1 MDEQLKVRIVVDKS
15 DFNKGITDVKKELK
29 STANSTKQG
38 VSGVSQEVK
47 SVAGSI
53 KQSIASAIG
62 VAIPTIGRIRNEIK
76 SLKKEL
82 KAPLKGS
89 YEGFARE
96 AERTYS
102 KMYKKYKSQGFDDE
116 TAKHKAG
123 WSPEFDEVMGRW
135 NAFNESMEEFERRTS
150 KAHRQ
155 LAEVRKTGYDI
166 VTLPF
171 QGMKRGLSSIF
182 STLGNGLKQTAQFKA
197 LALLFRKIKNSDFG
211 EAVGKWAGSIKTAIK
226 ESIGAIG
233 AWIKAIIAF
242 AGVITGVVF
251 SVSKLGDS
259 IDKGSQKMNMSAEQY
274 QKWSYAMELSGS
286 SIEELREGYNQMSG
300 QISQAVNGTEESQKA
315 FQRLGVN
322 LKDAQ
327 GNLRSTGDI
336 FEDVV
341 VSLQSMDN
349 ATERTAL
356 AYKLFGE
363 STSKLNP
370 LLNNNANFLK
380 DVVRTQDALGS
391 QMSGSL
397 VSASAKFQD
406 AITTMKQGWQ
416 GFKNVLG
423 ETFMPVIQKV
433 VVWVTVAIA
442 KISALLRVLFG
453 IKKDKSSETMN
464 KATNS
469 VSSYTGAVNK
479 ATDAVKKLKKQT
491 MGFDEMN
498 ILQGQDTASGSGS
511 GAVDAGYGI
520 DVGGGGSVGTLLPED
535 ALADI
540 ESFEKKMDQIGGKI
554 AGWVTALGILGGA
567 ILFII
572 GGISLNIP
580 MILAG
585 ATLCGIGIAVG
596 NGSGVLDGISPII
609 KAIVMALGT
618 FATVLLVVKEAII
631 AVKGAQA
638 ALNIVMNANPIG
650 LVIAAVAAL
659 VAAFIYLWNNCE
671 EFRQFFINLWEQLK
685 EVVKAVADWFVQA
698 WTDIK
703 NFFVNLWNSIKD
715 GAVNVWNGIK
725 NVFSVVGNWFYNSVI
740 SPVANFFSGMWNK
753 LKSGAKNAWDGIKS
767 VFSTVA
773 NFFGDVFSKAWKK
786 VKDIFSTGGKIFDGI
801 KDGIVKAFKTI
812 VNAIISGIN
821 KVVAIPFNGIN
832 WALNKIKSV
841 SILGLKPFDWISTI
855 SVPQIP
861 KLAKGGI
868 TNGATLAE
876 IGEAGREMVLP
887 LEANTQ
893 WMDLL
898 AEKINQRQG
907 RSIPTKL
914 ILQVNGRT
922 FGETAIENINEIT
935 KQTGTLP
942 LVFA

>member
-1 MDEQLKVRIVVDKS
+1 MDEQLKVKIVVDKS

-29 STANSTKQG
+29 STADSTKQG

-62 VAIPTIGRIRNEIK
+62 VALPTIGLIRKEVKGLSKEVKEIFK
-76 SLKKEL
+76 SGTY
-82 KAPLKGS
+82 KGF
-89 YEGFARE
+89 ERE
-96 AERTYS
+96 FIQTFD
-102 KMYKKYKSQGFDDE
+102 KVYKKFRDKGFSDMEARDRASSTPEVEKALEQWEAYNTKMEAVKKGMTEAQSALFDYRDDMNDFF
-116 TAKHKAG
+116 KRMGNIGPIKAIK
-123 WSPEFDEVMGRW
+123 
-135 NAFNESMEEFERRTS
+135 NAF
-150 KAHRQ
+150 
-155 LAEVRKTGYDI
+155 
-166 VTLPF
+166 
-171 QGMKRGLSSIF
+171 SS
-182 STLGNGLKQTAQFKA
+182 LGKGLKETAQFKA
-197 LALLFRKIKNSDFG
+197 LANVFQKIKNSRFG
-211 EAVGKWAGSIKTAIK
+211 EWVRHLGTAIK

-274 QKWSYAMELSGS
+274 QKWAYAMELSGS

-300 QISQAVNGTEESQKA
+300 QISQAVNGTKESQKA

-322 LKDAQ
+322 LKDTK

-341 VSLQSMDN
+341 VSLQNMDN

-363 STSKLNP
+363 SVSKLNP
-370 LLNNNANFLK
+370 LLNNNANFLRE
-380 DVVRTQDALGS
+380 VVRTQNALGS
-391 QMSGSL
+391 QMSDNL
-397 VSASAKFQD
+397 VAESAKFQD
-406 AITTMKQGWQ
+406 AITTLGQAWQ
-416 GFKNVLG
+416 GFTNVLG
-423 ETFMPVIQKV
+423 ETFIPIIQKI
-433 VVWVTVAIA
+433 VVWITVAIA
-442 KISALLRVLFG
+442 KITILLRVLFG

-469 VSSYTGAVNK
+469 VSSYAGAVSK
-479 ATDAVKKLKKQT
+479 ATDAVKEFKKQT

-498 ILQGQDTASGSGS
+498 IIQPTDMATGAGA
-511 GAVDAGYGI
+511 GAVDAGYNI
-520 DVGGGGSVGTLLPED
+520 NMGGSEGSLGSLLPED

-540 ESFEKKMDQIGGKI
+540 EAFEKKMDDIGSKV
-554 AGWVTALGILGGA
+554 AGWVTALAILGGG
-567 ILFII
+567 ILFIV
-572 GGISLNIP
+572 GALSLNIP
-580 MILAG
+580 LFLAG
-585 ATLCGIGIAVG
+585 ATLAGIGV
-596 NGSGVLDGISPII
+596 
-609 KAIVMALGT
+609 AIGDASGT
-618 FATVLLVVKEAII
+618 FSAWGEWLNGIGESISNWFSNTISAIGDFFSNI
-631 AVKGAQA
+631 WNDIKDGAKSAVDAIKGFFSDIGDWFYT
-638 ALNIVMNANPIG
+638 NVIEPIG
-650 LVIAAVAAL
+650 NFFSDLWQDIKDIA
-659 VAAFIYLWNNCE
+659 NS
-671 EFRQFFINLWEQLK
+671 
-685 EVVKAVADWFVQA
+685 VADWFVQA

-703 NFFVNLWNSIKD
+703 NFFVDTWNSIKEKASNTWD
-715 GAVNVWNGIK
+715 GIK
-725 NVFSVVGNWFYNSVI
+725 NVFSTVGNWFHDKVI
-740 SPVANFFSGMWNK
+740 SPVGDFFSGMWGK
-753 LKSGAKNAWDGIKS
+753 LKKGAKDAWAGIKD

-773 NFFGDVFSKAWKK
+773 NFFGDIFSKAWKK

-801 KDGIVKAFKTI
+801 KDGIVDAFKTI
-812 VNAIISGIN
+812 VNAIITGIN
-821 KVVAIPFNGIN
+821 KVVALPFKGIN
-832 WALNKIKSV
+832 WALNKIKNIE
-841 SILGLKPFDWISTI
+841 ILGLKPFDWIDTI

>member
-1 MDEQLKVRIVVDKS
+1 MDEQLKVKIVVDKS

-29 STANSTKQG
+29 STADSTKQG

-62 VAIPTIGRIRNEIK
+62 VALPTIGLIRKEVKGLSKEVKEIFK
-76 SLKKEL
+76 SGTY
-82 KAPLKGS
+82 KGF
-89 YEGFARE
+89 ERE
-96 AERTYS
+96 FIQTFD
-102 KMYKKYKSQGFDDE
+102 KVYKKFRDKGFSDMEARDRASSTPEVEKALEQWEAYNTKMEAVKKGMTEAQSALFDYRDDMNDFF
-116 TAKHKAG
+116 KRMGNIGPIKAIK
-123 WSPEFDEVMGRW
+123 
-135 NAFNESMEEFERRTS
+135 NAF
-150 KAHRQ
+150 
-155 LAEVRKTGYDI
+155 
-166 VTLPF
+166 
-171 QGMKRGLSSIF
+171 SS
-182 STLGNGLKQTAQFKA
+182 LGKGLKETAQFKA
-197 LALLFRKIKNSDFG
+197 LANVFQKIKNSRFG
-211 EAVGKWAGSIKTAIK
+211 EWVRHLGTAIK

-274 QKWSYAMELSGS
+274 QKWAYAMELSGS

-300 QISQAVNGTEESQKA
+300 QISQAVNGTKESQKA

-322 LKDAQ
+322 LKDTK

-341 VSLQSMDN
+341 VSLQNMDN

-363 STSKLNP
+363 SVSKLNP
-370 LLNNNANFLK
+370 LLNNNANFLRE
-380 DVVRTQDALGS
+380 VVRTQNALGS
-391 QMSGSL
+391 QMSDNL
-397 VSASAKFQD
+397 VAESAKFQD
-406 AITTMKQGWQ
+406 AITTLGQAWQ
-416 GFKNVLG
+416 GFTNVLG
-423 ETFMPVIQKV
+423 ETFIPIIQKI
-433 VVWVTVAIA
+433 VVWITVAIA
-442 KISALLRVLFG
+442 KITILLRVLFG

-469 VSSYTGAVNK
+469 VSSYAGAVSK
-479 ATDAVKKLKKQT
+479 ATDAVKEFKKQT

-498 ILQGQDTASGSGS
+498 IIQPTDMATGS
-511 GAVDAGYGI
+511 GAGAGDAGYNI
-520 DVGGGGSVGTLLPED
+520 NMGGSEGSLGSLLPED

-540 ESFEKKMDQIGGKI
+540 EAFEKKMDDIGSKV
-554 AGWVTALGILGGA
+554 AGWVTALAILGGG
-567 ILFII
+567 ILFIV
-572 GGISLNIP
+572 GALSLNIP
-580 MILAG
+580 LFLAG
-585 ATLCGIGIAVG
+585 ATLAGIGV
-596 NGSGVLDGISPII
+596 
-609 KAIVMALGT
+609 AIGDASGT
-618 FATVLLVVKEAII
+618 FSAWGEWLNGIGESISNWFSNTISAIGDFFSNI
-631 AVKGAQA
+631 WNDIKDGAKSAVDAIKGFFSDIGDWFYT
-638 ALNIVMNANPIG
+638 NVIEPIG
-650 LVIAAVAAL
+650 NFFSDLWQDIKDIA
-659 VAAFIYLWNNCE
+659 NS
-671 EFRQFFINLWEQLK
+671 
-685 EVVKAVADWFVQA
+685 VADWFVQA

-703 NFFVNLWNSIKD
+703 NFFVDTWNSIKEKASNTWD
-715 GAVNVWNGIK
+715 GIK
-725 NVFSVVGNWFYNSVI
+725 NVFSTVGNWFHDKVI
-740 SPVANFFSGMWNK
+740 SPVGDFFSGMWGK
-753 LKSGAKNAWDGIKS
+753 LKKGAKDAWAGIKD

-773 NFFGDVFSKAWKK
+773 NFFGDIFSKAWKK

-801 KDGIVKAFKTI
+801 KDGIVDAFKTI
-812 VNAIISGIN
+812 VNAIITGIN
-821 KVVAIPFNGIN
+821 KVVALPFKGIN
-832 WALNKIKSV
+832 WALNKIKNIE
-841 SILGLKPFDWISTI
+841 ILGLKPFDWIDTI

>member
-1 MDEQLKVRIVVDKS
+1 MDEQLKVKIVVDKS

-82 KAPLKGS
+82 KTPLKGS

-102 KMYKKYKSQGFDDE
+102 KMYKKYKSQGFDDK
-116 TAKHKAG
+116 TAQQKAG
-123 WSPEFDEVMGRW
+123 WSPEFEKVMVGW
-135 NAFNESMEEFERRTS
+135 NAFNESMEELERRTS
-150 KAHRQ
+150 LAKRQ
-155 LAEVRKTGYDI
+155 LVEVRKTGYDI

-171 QGMKRGLSSIF
+171 QGLKRGLSSIF

-197 LALLFRKIKNSDFG
+197 LSSLFRKIKNSDFG
-211 EAVGKWAGSIKTAIK
+211 EAVSKWAGSIKTAIK

-259 IDKGSQKMNMSAEQY
+259 IDKGSQRMNMSAEQY
-274 QKWSYAMELSGS
+274 QKWAYAMELSGS

-300 QISQAVNGTEESQKA
+300 QISQAVNGTKESQKA

-322 LKDAQ
+322 LKDTK

-341 VSLQSMDN
+341 VSLQNMDN

-363 STSKLNP
+363 SVSKLNP
-370 LLNNNANFLK
+370 LLNNNANLLRE
-380 DVVRTQDALGS
+380 VVRTQNALGS
-391 QMSGSL
+391 QMSDNL
-397 VSASAKFQD
+397 VAESAKFQD
-406 AITTMKQGWQ
+406 AIATLGQAWQ
-416 GFKNVLG
+416 GFKNLLG
-423 ETFMPVIQKV
+423 ETFLPIIQKV
-433 VVWVTVAIA
+433 VVWITVAIA
-442 KISALLRVLFG
+442 KITILLRVLFG

-469 VSSYTGAVNK
+469 VSSYAGAVSK
-479 ATDAVKKLKKQT
+479 ATDAVKEFKKQT

-498 ILQGQDTASGSGS
+498 IIQPTDMATGS
-511 GAVDAGYGI
+511 GAGAGDAGYNI
-520 DVGGGGSVGTLLPED
+520 NMGGSEGSLGSLLPED

-540 ESFEKKMDQIGGKI
+540 EAFEKKMDEIGSKV
-554 AGWVTALGILGGA
+554 AGWVTGLSILAGL
-567 ILFII
+567 ILLII
-572 GGISLNIP
+572 GAFSLNIP
-580 MILAG
+580 LVLAG
-585 ATLCGIGIAVG
+585 VTLAGIGV
-596 NGSGVLDGISPII
+596 
-609 KAIVMALGT
+609 AIGDASGT
-618 FATVLLVVKEAII
+618 FSAWDEWLNGIGESISNWFSNTISAIGDFFTNI
-631 AVKGAQA
+631 WNDIKDGAKSAVDAIKGFFSDIGDWFYT
-638 ALNIVMNANPIG
+638 NVIEPIG
-650 LVIAAVAAL
+650 NFFSDLWQDIKDIA
-659 VAAFIYLWNNCE
+659 NS
-671 EFRQFFINLWEQLK
+671 
-685 EVVKAVADWFVQA
+685 VADWFVQA

-703 NFFVNLWNSIKD
+703 NFFVDTWNSIKEKASNTWD
-715 GAVNVWNGIK
+715 GIK
-725 NVFSVVGNWFYNSVI
+725 NVFSTVGNWFHDKVI
-740 SPVANFFSGMWNK
+740 SPVGDFFSGMWGK
-753 LKSGAKNAWDGIKS
+753 LKKGAKDAWAGIKD

-773 NFFGDVFSKAWKK
+773 NFFGDIFSKAWKK

-801 KDGIVKAFKTI
+801 KDGIVDAFKTI
-812 VNAIISGIN
+812 VNAIITGIN
-821 KVVAIPFNGIN
+821 KVVALPFKGIN
-832 WALNKIKSV
+832 WALNKIKNIE
-841 SILGLKPFDWISTI
+841 ILGLKPFDWIDTI

>member
-1 MDEQLKVRIVVDKS
+1 MDEQLKVKIVVDKS

-47 SVAGSI
+47 GVAGSI

-102 KMYKKYKSQGFDDE
+102 KMYKKYKSQGFDDK
-116 TAKHKAG
+116 TAQQKAG
-123 WSPEFDEVMGRW
+123 WSPEFEKVMVGW
-135 NAFNESMEEFERRTS
+135 NAFNESMEELERRTS
-150 KAHRQ
+150 LAKRQ
-155 LAEVRKTGYDI
+155 LVEVRKTGYDI
-166 VTLPF
+166 VSLPF
-171 QGMKRGLSSIF
+171 QGVKRGLSSIF

-197 LALLFRKIKNSDFG
+197 LSSLFRKIKNSDFG
-211 EAVGKWAGSIKTAIK
+211 EAVSKWAGSIKTAIK

-242 AGVITGVVF
+242 AGVITSVVF

-259 IDKGSQKMNMSAEQY
+259 IDKGSQRMNMSAEQY
-274 QKWSYAMELSGS
+274 QKWAYAMKLSGS

-300 QISQAVNGTEESQKA
+300 QISQAVNGTKESQKA

-322 LKDAQ
+322 LKDTK

-341 VSLQSMDN
+341 VSLQNMDN

-363 STSKLNP
+363 SVSKLNP
-370 LLNNNANFLK
+370 LLNNNANLLRE
-380 DVVRTQDALGS
+380 VVRTQNALGS
-391 QMSGSL
+391 QMSDNL
-397 VSASAKFQD
+397 VAESAKFQD
-406 AITTMKQGWQ
+406 AIATLGQAWQ
-416 GFKNVLG
+416 GFKNLLG
-423 ETFMPVIQKV
+423 ETFLPIIQKV
-433 VVWVTVAIA
+433 VVWITVAIA
-442 KISALLRVLFG
+442 KITILLRVLFG

-469 VSSYTGAVNK
+469 VSSYAGAVSK
-479 ATDAVKKLKKQT
+479 ATDAVKEFKKQT

-498 ILQGQDTASGSGS
+498 IIQPTDMATGAGA
-511 GAVDAGYGI
+511 GAVDAGYGMNM
-520 DVGGGGSVGTLLPED
+520 GGSEGSIGSLLPED

-540 ESFEKKMDQIGGKI
+540 EAFEKKMDEIGSKV
-554 AGWVTALGILGGA
+554 AGWVTGLSILAGMILLIVGA
-567 ILFII
+567 F
-572 GGISLNIP
+572 SLNIP
-580 MILAG
+580 LVLAG
-585 ATLCGIGIAVG
+585 VTLAGIGV
-596 NGSGVLDGISPII
+596 
-609 KAIVMALGT
+609 AIGDASGT
-618 FATVLLVVKEAII
+618 FSAWDEWLNGIGESISNWCSNAISDI
-631 AVKGAQA
+631 GDFFTNIWNDIKDGAKSAVDAIKGFFSDIGDWFYT
-638 ALNIVMNANPIG
+638 NVIEPIG
-650 LVIAAVAAL
+650 NFFSDLWQDIKDIAQSVG
-659 VAAFIYLWNNCE
+659 
-671 EFRQFFINLWEQLK
+671 
-685 EVVKAVADWFVQA
+685 DWFVQA

-703 NFFVNLWNSIKD
+703 NFFVDTWNSIKEKASNTWD
-715 GAVNVWNGIK
+715 GIK
-725 NVFSVVGNWFYNSVI
+725 NVFSTVGNWFHDKVI
-740 SPVANFFSGMWNK
+740 SPVGDFFSGMWGK
-753 LKSGAKNAWDGIKS
+753 LKKGAKDAWSGIKD

-773 NFFGDVFSKAWKK
+773 NFFGDIFSKAWKK

-801 KDGIVKAFKTI
+801 KDGIVDAFKTI
-812 VNAIISGIN
+812 VNAIITGIN
-821 KVVAIPFNGIN
+821 KVVALPFKGIN
-832 WALNKIKSV
+832 WALNKIKNIE
-841 SILGLKPFDWISTI
+841 ILGLKPFDWIDTI

-898 AEKINQRQG
+898 ADKINQRRGQG
-907 RSIPTKL
+907 IPTKL

>member
-29 STANSTKQG
+29 STADSTKKG

-53 KQSIASAIG
+53 KQSIATAIG
-62 VAIPTIGRIRNEIK
+62 VAIPQIGRVKKEVKALKNEI
-76 SLKKEL
+76 
-82 KAPLKGS
+82 KGS

-96 AERTYS
+96 YDRTLK
-102 KMYKKYKSQGFDDE
+102 KMYKKYKSQGFDNK
-116 TAKHKAG
+116 TAQQKAA
-123 WSPEFDEVMGRW
+123 WSPEVNGVMGRW
-135 NAFNESMEEFERRTS
+135 DKFNEGMEELAGQTS
-150 KAHRQ
+150 EAHAR
-155 LAEVRKTGYDI
+155 LVELRKTVYD
-166 VTLPF
+166 VATRPL
-171 QGMKRGLSSIF
+171 QAMKRGLSSIF
-182 STLGNGLKQTAQFKA
+182 STLGNGLKATAQFKA
-197 LALLFRKIKNSDFG
+197 LANVFQKIKNSRFG
-211 EAVGKWAGSIKTAIK
+211 EWFRHLGTAIK

-233 AWIKAIIAF
+233 AWIKGIIAF
-242 AGVITGVVF
+242 AGAMTAVVF

-259 IDKGSQKMNMSAEQY
+259 IDKGSQRMNMSAEQY
-274 QKWSYAMELSGS
+274 QKWAYAMELSGS

-370 LLNNNANFLK
+370 LLNNNSNFLR
-380 DVVRTQDALGS
+380 DVVRTQNALGS

-397 VSASAKFQD
+397 VAASAKFQD
-406 AITTMKQGWQ
+406 AITTMKQAWQ

-423 ETFMPVIQKV
+423 ETFLPVIQKV
-433 VVWVTVAIA
+433 VVWITVAIA

-469 VSSYTGAVNK
+469 VSSYAGAVSK
-479 ATDAVKKLKKQT
+479 ATDAVKEFKKQT

-498 ILQGQDTASGSGS
+498 IIQPTDMATGSGS
-511 GAVDAGYGI
+511 GAVDAGYG
-520 DVGGGGSVGTLLPED
+520 VNMGGSDGSIGSLLPED

-540 ESFEKKMDQIGGKI
+540 EAFEKKMDDIGSKV
-554 AGWVTALGILGGA
+554 AGWVTAL
-567 ILFII
+567 
-572 GGISLNIP
+572 S
-580 MILAG
+580 ILAG
-585 ATLCGIGIAVG
+585 MILLIVGAFSLNVPLVLAGVTLAGIGVSIGDA
-596 NGSGVLDGISPII
+596 S
-609 KAIVMALGT
+609 GT
-618 FATVLLVVKEAII
+618 FSAWGDWLNGIGESISNWFSNTISAIGDFFTNI
-631 AVKGAQA
+631 WNDIKDGAKSAVDAIKGFFSDIGDWFYT
-638 ALNIVMNANPIG
+638 NVIEPIG
-650 LVIAAVAAL
+650 NFFSDLWQDIKDIA
-659 VAAFIYLWNNCE
+659 NS
-671 EFRQFFINLWEQLK
+671 
-685 EVVKAVADWFVQA
+685 VADWFVQA

-703 NFFVNLWNSIKD
+703 DFFVNIWNSIKEKASNTWD
-715 GAVNVWNGIK
+715 GIK
-725 NVFSVVGNWFYNSVI
+725 NVFSVVGNWFHDKVI
-740 SPVANFFSGMWNK
+740 SPVADFFSGMWNK
-753 LKSGAKNAWDGIKS
+753 LKNGAKNAWDGIKS

-773 NFFGDVFSKAWKK
+773 NFFGDIFSKAWKK

-801 KDGIVKAFKTI
+801 KDGIVNAFKAI

-821 KVVAIPFNGIN
+821 RVVAIPFNGIN
-832 WALNKIKSV
+832 WALNKIKNI
-841 SILGLKPFDWISTI
+841 SIFGLKPFDWIYTI

-861 KLAKGGI
+861 RLAKGGI

-887 LEANTQ
+887 LESNTQ

-922 FGETAIENINEIT
+922 LGETTIENINEIT

>member
-1 MDEQLKVRIVVDKS
+1 MDEQLKVKIVVDKS

-38 VSGVSQEVK
+38 VSGVSQEIK

-53 KQSIASAIG
+53 KQSIATAIG
-62 VAIPTIGRIRNEIK
+62 VAIPQIGLVKKEVKALKNEI
-76 SLKKEL
+76 
-82 KAPLKGS
+82 KGS

-96 AERTYS
+96 YDRTYS
-102 KMYKKYKSQGFDDE
+102 KMYKKYKSQGFDDK
-116 TAKHKAG
+116 TAQQKAA
-123 WSPEFDEVMGRW
+123 WSPELNDVMERW
-135 NAFNESMEEFERRTS
+135 DAFNGQMERLAGQTS
-150 KAHRQ
+150 EAHVR
-155 LAEVRKTGYDI
+155 LVELRKTVYDI
-166 VTLPF
+166 ATRPL
-171 QGMKRGLSSIF
+171 QAMKRGLSSIF
-182 STLGNGLKQTAQFKA
+182 STLGKGLKATAQFKA
-197 LALLFRKIKNSDFG
+197 LSLLFRKIKDSKFG
-211 EAVGKWAGSIKTAIK
+211 KAIERWSGSVKTALK
-226 ESIGAIG
+226 EN
-233 AWIKAIIAF
+233 IKAIKAWVKTIIYV
-242 AGVITGVVF
+242 AGAITGVVF

-274 QKWSYAMELSGS
+274 QKWAYAMKLSGS

-300 QISQAVNGTEESQKA
+300 QISQAVNGTKESQKA

-322 LKDAQ
+322 LKDTK

-341 VSLQSMDN
+341 VSLQNMDN

-363 STSKLNP
+363 SVSKLNP
-370 LLNNNANFLK
+370 LLNNNANFLRE
-380 DVVRTQDALGS
+380 VVRTQNALGS
-391 QMSGSL
+391 QMSDNL
-397 VSASAKFQD
+397 VAESAKFQD
-406 AITTMKQGWQ
+406 AITTLGQAWQ
-416 GFKNVLG
+416 GFKNVIG
-423 ETFMPVIQKV
+423 ETFIPIIQKI
-433 VVWVTVAIA
+433 VVWITVAIA
-442 KISALLRVLFG
+442 KITILLRVLFG

-469 VSSYTGAVNK
+469 VSSYTGAVSK
-479 ATDAVKKLKKQT
+479 ATDAVKEFKKQT

-498 ILQGQDTASGSGS
+498 IIQPTDMATGS
-511 GAVDAGYGI
+511 GAGAGDAGYG
-520 DVGGGGSVGTLLPED
+520 VNMGGSEGSLGSLLPED

-540 ESFEKKMDQIGGKI
+540 EAFEKKMDEIGSKV
-554 AGWVTALGILGGA
+554 AGWVTGLSILAGL
-567 ILFII
+567 ILLII
-572 GGISLNIP
+572 GAFSLNIP
-580 MILAG
+580 LVLAG
-585 ATLCGIGIAVG
+585 VTLGGVGVAIGDASGTFSAWDEWLNGIGESISNWFSNTISAIGDFFSNIWNDIKDGAKSAV
-596 NGSGVLDGISPII
+596 DAI
-609 KAIVMALGT
+609 KGFFSDIGDWFYTNVI
-618 FATVLLVVKEAII
+618 E
-631 AVKGAQA
+631 
-638 ALNIVMNANPIG
+638 PIG
-650 LVIAAVAAL
+650 NFFSDLWQDIKDIA
-659 VAAFIYLWNNCE
+659 NS
-671 EFRQFFINLWEQLK
+671 
-685 EVVKAVADWFVQA
+685 VADWFVQA

-703 NFFVNLWNSIKD
+703 NFFVDTWNSIKEKASNTWD
-715 GAVNVWNGIK
+715 GIK
-725 NVFSVVGNWFYNSVI
+725 NVFSTVGNWFHDKVI
-740 SPVANFFSGMWNK
+740 SPVGDFFSGMWGK
-753 LKSGAKNAWDGIKS
+753 LKKGAKDAWSGIKD

-773 NFFGDVFSKAWKK
+773 NFFGDIFSKAWKK

-801 KDGIVKAFKTI
+801 KDGIVDAFKTI
-812 VNAIISGIN
+812 VNAIITGIN
-821 KVVAIPFNGIN
+821 KVVALPFKGIN
-832 WALNKIKSV
+832 WALNKIKNIE
-841 SILGLKPFDWISTI
+841 ILGLKPFDWIDTI

>member
-15 DFNKGITDVKKELK
+15 DFNKGITEVKKELN
-29 STANSTKQG
+29 STTKSTKQG

-53 KQSIASAIG
+53 KQSIATTIG
-62 VAIPTIGRIRNEIK
+62 VAIPSIGLVKKEVKALKNEI
-76 SLKKEL
+76 
-82 KAPLKGS
+82 KGS

-96 AERTYS
+96 YDRTYS
-102 KMYKKYKSQGFDDE
+102 KMYKKYKSQGFDDK
-116 TAKHKAG
+116 TAQQKAG
-123 WSPEFDEVMGRW
+123 WSPEVNNVMERW
-135 NAFNESMEEFERRTS
+135 DAFNDKMEKLAGQTS
-150 KAHRQ
+150 EAHVK
-155 LAEVRKTGYDI
+155 LVELRKTVYDV
-166 VTLPF
+166 VTLPL

-182 STLGNGLKQTAQFKA
+182 STLGKGLKETAQFKA
-197 LALLFRKIKNSDFG
+197 LSLLFRKIKDSKPG
-211 EAVGKWAGSIKTAIK
+211 EAVEKWAGSVKTAIGENIK
-226 ESIGAIG
+226 AIKAWVKTIIYTIGAIT
-233 AWIKAIIAF
+233 A
-242 AGVITGVVF
+242 VVF

-259 IDKGSQKMNMSAEQY
+259 IDKGSQRMNMSTEQY
-274 QKWSYAMELSGS
+274 QKWAYAMELSGS

-370 LLNNNANFLK
+370 LLNNNGNFLK

-433 VVWVTVAIA
+433 VVWVTVAVA

-464 KATNS
+464 KATTS

-511 GAVDAGYGI
+511 GAGDAGYGI
-520 DVGGGGSVGTLLPED
+520 DVGGSEGSLGTLLPED

-540 ESFEKKMDQIGGKI
+540 ENFEKKMDQIGGKI
-554 AGWVTALGILGGA
+554 AGWVTALAILGGG
-567 ILFII
+567 ILFVI
-572 GGISLNIP
+572 GALSLNIP
-580 MILAG
+580 MFLAG
-585 ATLCGIGIAVG
+585 ATLAGIGIGIGNASGTFSAWGDWLNGIWESISTWFSNTISAIGDFFSRVWNDIKEGAKAAV
-596 NGSGVLDGISPII
+596 D
-609 KAIVMALGT
+609 AIVGF
-618 FATVLLVVKEAII
+618 FA
-631 AVKGAQA
+631 
-638 ALNIVMNANPIG
+638 NIGEWFYTNVIEPIG
-650 LVIAAVAAL
+650 NFFSDLWQSIKDIA
-659 VAAFIYLWNNCE
+659 
-671 EFRQFFINLWEQLK
+671 QS
-685 EVVKAVADWFVQA
+685 VADWFVQA

-703 NFFVNLWNSIKD
+703 NFFVDIWNSIKEK
-715 GAVNVWNGIK
+715 ASNTWEGIK
-725 NVFSVVGNWFYNSVI
+725 NVFSVVRNWFHDKVI
-740 SPVANFFSGMWNK
+740 SPVADFFSGMWNK
-753 LKSGAKNAWDGIKS
+753 LKNGAKDAWAGIKN

-773 NFFGDVFSKAWKK
+773 NFFGDIFSKAWKK

-801 KDGIVKAFKTI
+801 KDGIVDAFKTI
-812 VNAIISGIN
+812 VNAIITGIN
-821 KVVAIPFNGIN
+821 KVIALPFKGIN
-832 WALNKIKSV
+832 WALNKIKNIE
-841 SILGLKPFDWISTI
+841 ILGLKPFDWISTI

-887 LEANTQ
+887 LESNTQ

-898 AEKINQRQG
+898 ADKINQRQG

>member
-1 MDEQLKVRIVVDKS
+1 MDEQLKVKIVVDKS

-38 VSGVSQEVK
+38 VSGVSQEIK

-53 KQSIASAIG
+53 KQSIATAIG
-62 VAIPTIGRIRNEIK
+62 VAIPQIGLVKKEIRALKNEIK
-76 SLKKEL
+76 
-82 KAPLKGS
+82 GS
-89 YEGFARE
+89 TEGFERE
-96 AERTYS
+96 TTRTF
-102 KMYKKYKSQGFDDE
+102 KKIYKKYKSQGFDNK
-116 TAKHKAG
+116 TAIVKAG
-123 WSPEFDEVMGRW
+123 QSPEVRDVLGRWDAFDEKMG
-135 NAFNESMEEFERRTS
+135 ELEKQTS
-150 KAHRQ
+150 KAHVA
-155 LAEVRKTGYDI
+155 LVRFQKTGYDI
-166 VTLPF
+166 ATRWLQP
-171 QGMKRGLSSIF
+171 MKMGLSSIF
-182 STLGNGLKQTAQFKA
+182 STLGKGLKETAQFKA
-197 LALLFRKIKNSDFG
+197 LANVFQKIKNSRFG
-211 EAVGKWAGSIKTAIK
+211 EWFRHLGTAIK

-242 AGVITGVVF
+242 AGAMTAVVF

-259 IDKGSQKMNMSAEQY
+259 IDKGSQRMNMSAEQY
-274 QKWSYAMELSGS
+274 QKWAYAMALSGS

-300 QISQAVNGTEESQKA
+300 QISQAVNGTKESQKA

-322 LKDAQ
+322 LKDTK

-341 VSLQSMDN
+341 VSLQNMDN

-363 STSKLNP
+363 SVSKLNP
-370 LLNNNANFLK
+370 LLNNNANFLRE
-380 DVVRTQDALGS
+380 VVRTQNALGS
-391 QMSGSL
+391 QMSDNL
-397 VSASAKFQD
+397 VAESAKFQD
-406 AITTMKQGWQ
+406 AITTLGQAWQ

-423 ETFMPVIQKV
+423 ETILPIIQKI
-433 VVWVTVAIA
+433 VVWITVAIA
-442 KISALLRVLFG
+442 KITILLRVLFG

-469 VSSYTGAVNK
+469 VSSYAGAVSK
-479 ATDAVKKLKKQT
+479 ATDAVKEFKKQT

-498 ILQGQDTASGSGS
+498 IIQPTDMATGS
-511 GAVDAGYGI
+511 GAGAGDAGYNI
-520 DVGGGGSVGTLLPED
+520 NMGGSDGSLASLLPED

-540 ESFEKKMDQIGGKI
+540 EAFEKKMDEIGSKV
-554 AGWVTALGILGGA
+554 AGWVTGLSILAGL
-567 ILFII
+567 ILLII
-572 GGISLNIP
+572 GAFSLNIP
-580 MILAG
+580 LVLAG
-585 ATLCGIGIAVG
+585 VTLGGVGVAIGDASGTFSAWDEWLNGIGESITNWFSNTISAIGDFFSNIWNDIKDGAKSAV
-596 NGSGVLDGISPII
+596 DAI
-609 KAIVMALGT
+609 KGFFSDIGDWFYTNVI
-618 FATVLLVVKEAII
+618 E
-631 AVKGAQA
+631 
-638 ALNIVMNANPIG
+638 PIG
-650 LVIAAVAAL
+650 NFFSDLWQDIKDIA
-659 VAAFIYLWNNCE
+659 NS
-671 EFRQFFINLWEQLK
+671 
-685 EVVKAVADWFVQA
+685 VADWFVQA

-703 NFFVNLWNSIKD
+703 NFFVDTWNSIKEKASNTWD
-715 GAVNVWNGIK
+715 GIK
-725 NVFSVVGNWFYNSVI
+725 NVFSTVGNWFHDKVI
-740 SPVANFFSGMWNK
+740 SPVGDFFSGMWGK
-753 LKSGAKNAWDGIKS
+753 LKKGAKDAWSGIKD

-773 NFFGDVFSKAWKK
+773 NFFGDIFSKAWKK

-801 KDGIVKAFKTI
+801 KDGIVDAFKTI
-812 VNAIISGIN
+812 VNAIITGIN
-821 KVVAIPFNGIN
+821 KVVALPFKGIN
-832 WALNKIKSV
+832 WALNKIKNIE
-841 SILGLKPFDWISTI
+841 ILGLKPFDWIDTI

-887 LEANTQ
+887 LETNTQ

-935 KQTGTLP
+935 KQTGVLP

>member
-1 MDEQLKVRIVVDKS
+1 MDEQLKVKIVVDKS
-15 DFNKGITDVKKELK
+15 DFNKGITDVKKELA
-29 STANSTKQG
+29 STTNSTKHG
-38 VSGVSQEVK
+38 VSGVSQEIK
-47 SVAGSI
+47 AAAGSI
-53 KQSIASAIG
+53 RQSIATAIG
-62 VAIPTIGRIRNEIK
+62 IAIPQIGRI
-76 SLKKEL
+76 KKEVRAIKNEL
-82 KAPLKGS
+82 NAPLKGS
-89 YEGFARE
+89 YEGYARE
-96 AERTYS
+96 AERTYK
-102 KMYKKYKSQGFDDE
+102 KMYKKYKSQGFDDK
-116 TAKHKAG
+116 TAKRKAG
-123 WSPEFDEVMGRW
+123 WSPEFEGVMGKW
-135 NAFNESMEEFERRTS
+135 NAFNEGMEELERRTS
-150 KAHRQ
+150 LAHVR
-155 LAEVRKTGYDI
+155 LVELRKTVYDI
-166 VTLPF
+166 ATRPL
-171 QGMKRGLSSIF
+171 QAMKRGLSSIF
-182 STLGNGLKQTAQFKA
+182 STLGKGLKQTAQFKA
-197 LALLFRKIKNSDFG
+197 LSSLFGKIKNSKFG
-211 EAVGKWAGSIKTAIK
+211 EGVSKWAGSIKTAIK
-226 ESIGAIG
+226 ESIGAIK
-233 AWIKAIIAF
+233 AWVKTIIYV
-242 AGVITGVVF
+242 AGVITAVVI

-259 IDKGSQKMNMSAEQY
+259 IDKGSQRMNMSTEQY
-274 QKWSYAMELSGS
+274 QKWAYAMELSGS

-370 LLNNNANFLK
+370 LLNNNGNFLK

-464 KATNS
+464 KATTS

-479 ATDAVKKLKKQT
+479 ATDAVKKLKRQT

-498 ILQGQDTASGSGS
+498 ILQGQDSGSGSGS
-511 GAVDAGYGI
+511 GAGDAGYGI
-520 DVGGGGSVGTLLPED
+520 DIGGSEGSIGTLLPED

-554 AGWVTALGILGGA
+554 AGWVTALTLLGGA
-567 ILFII
+567 ILFVI
-572 GGISLNIP
+572 GGPSLNIP

-585 ATLCGIGIAVG
+585 ATLCGIGLSIG
-596 NGSGVLDGISPII
+596 NASGTFSAWGEWLDGILESISTWVSNAISTIGDFFSRVWNGI
-609 KAIVMALGT
+609 KEGAKAAVDAIVGF
-618 FATVLLVVKEAII
+618 FANIGNWFYTNVTEPVGNFFSELWQSIKDI
-631 AVKGAQA
+631 AQS
-638 ALNIVMNANPIG
+638 
-650 LVIAAVAAL
+650 
-659 VAAFIYLWNNCE
+659 
-671 EFRQFFINLWEQLK
+671 
-685 EVVKAVADWFVQA
+685 VADWFVQA

-715 GAVNVWNGIK
+715 GAVNVWNNIK
-725 NVFSVVGNWFYNSVI
+725 NVFSVVENWFYNSVI
-740 SPVANFFSGMWNK
+740 SPVTNFFSGMWDK
-753 LKSGAKNAWDGIKS
+753 LKNGAKNAWDGIKN

-773 NFFGDVFSKAWKK
+773 QFFGDIFSRAWKK
-786 VKDIFSTGGKIFDGI
+786 VKDVFSTGGKIFDGI
-801 KDGIVKAFKTI
+801 KDGIVNAFKAI

-821 KVVAIPFNGIN
+821 RVIAIPFDGIN
-832 WALNKIKSV
+832 WALNKIRNV
-841 SILGLKPFDWISTI
+841 SIFGLKPFDWIYTI

-861 KLAKGGI
+861 RLAKGGI

-887 LEANTQ
+887 LESNTQ

-898 AEKINQRQG
+898 ADKINQRQG

-922 FGETAIENINEIT
+922 LGETTIENINEIT

>member
-1 MDEQLKVRIVVDKS
+1 MDEQLKVRVVVDKS
-15 DFNKGITDVKKELK
+15 DFNKGITEVKKELK

-47 SVAGSI
+47 GVAGSI
-53 KQSIASAIG
+53 KQSIASALG

-102 KMYKKYKSQGFDDE
+102 KMYKKYKSQGFDDK
-116 TAKHKAG
+116 TAQQKAG
-123 WSPEFDEVMGRW
+123 WSPEFEKVMAGW

-150 KAHRQ
+150 LAKRQ
-155 LAEVRKTGYDI
+155 LVEVRKTGYDI

-171 QGMKRGLSSIF
+171 QPIKRGLSSIF

-197 LALLFRKIKNSDFG
+197 LSSLFRKIKNSDFG
-211 EAVGKWAGSIKTAIK
+211 EAVSKWAGSIKTAIK

-274 QKWSYAMELSGS
+274 QKWAYAMKLSGS

-300 QISQAVNGTEESQKA
+300 QISQAVNGTKESQKA

-322 LKDAQ
+322 LKDTK

-341 VSLQSMDN
+341 VSLQNMDN

-363 STSKLNP
+363 SVSKLNP
-370 LLNNNANFLK
+370 LLNNNANFLRE
-380 DVVRTQDALGS
+380 VVRTQNALGS
-391 QMSGSL
+391 QMSDNL
-397 VSASAKFQD
+397 VAESAKFQD
-406 AITTMKQGWQ
+406 AIATLGQAWQ

-423 ETFMPVIQKV
+423 ETFLPIIQKI
-433 VVWVTVAIA
+433 VVWITVAIA
-442 KISALLRVLFG
+442 KITILLRVLFG

-469 VSSYTGAVNK
+469 VSSYAGAVSK
-479 ATDAVKKLKKQT
+479 ATDAVKEFKKQT

-498 ILQGQDTASGSGS
+498 IIQPTDMATGS
-511 GAVDAGYGI
+511 GAGAGDAGYS
-520 DVGGGGSVGTLLPED
+520 VNMGGSEGSLGSLLPED

-540 ESFEKKMDQIGGKI
+540 EAFEKKMDEIGSKV
-554 AGWVTALGILGGA
+554 AGWVTGLSILAGL
-567 ILFII
+567 ILLII
-572 GGISLNIP
+572 GAFSLNIP
-580 MILAG
+580 LVLAG
-585 ATLCGIGIAVG
+585 VTLGGVGVAIGDASGTFSAWDEWLNGIGESISNWFSNTISAIGDFFTNIWNDIKDGAKSAV
-596 NGSGVLDGISPII
+596 DAI
-609 KAIVMALGT
+609 KGFFSDIGDWFYTNVI
-618 FATVLLVVKEAII
+618 E
-631 AVKGAQA
+631 
-638 ALNIVMNANPIG
+638 PIG
-650 LVIAAVAAL
+650 NFFSDLWQDIKDIA
-659 VAAFIYLWNNCE
+659 NS
-671 EFRQFFINLWEQLK
+671 
-685 EVVKAVADWFVQA
+685 VADWFVQA

-703 NFFVNLWNSIKD
+703 NFFVDTWNSIKEKASNTWD
-715 GAVNVWNGIK
+715 GIK
-725 NVFSVVGNWFYNSVI
+725 NVFSTVGNWFHDKVI
-740 SPVANFFSGMWNK
+740 SPVGDFFSGMWGK
-753 LKSGAKNAWDGIKS
+753 LKKGAKDAWAGIKD

-773 NFFGDVFSKAWKK
+773 NFFGDIFSKAWKK

-801 KDGIVKAFKTI
+801 KDGIVDAFKTI
-812 VNAIISGIN
+812 VNAIITGIN
-821 KVVAIPFNGIN
+821 KVVALPFKGIN
-832 WALNKIKSV
+832 WALNKIKNIE
-841 SILGLKPFDWISTI
+841 ILGLKPFDWIDTI

>member
-1 MDEQLKVRIVVDKS
+1 MDEQLKVKIVVDKS
-15 DFNKGITDVKKELK
+15 DFNKGLTEVKKELN
-29 STANSTKQG
+29 STTKSTKQG
-38 VSGVSQEVK
+38 VSGVSQEVRAA
-47 SVAGSI
+47 AGSI
-53 KQSIASAIG
+53 RQSLATAIG

-82 KAPLKGS
+82 KTPLKGTFDGL
-89 YEGFARE
+89 ERE
-96 AERTYS
+96 FVQAFD
-102 KMYKKYKSQGFDDE
+102 KAYKKFRGMGFSDMEARDKASSTPEVAEIEARWDSFLNAKDELYKR
-116 TAKHKAG
+116 
-123 WSPEFDEVMGRW
+123 M
-135 NAFNESMEEFERRTS
+135 S
-150 KAHRQ
+150 KAEYELDLFQDKMKDVLTR
-155 LAEVRKTGYDI
+155 
-166 VTLPF
+166 PF
-171 QGMKRGLSSIF
+171 QAMKKTISSIF
-182 STLGNGLKQTAQFKA
+182 SSLGKGLKDTSQFQG
-197 LALLFRKIKNSDFG
+197 LASLFGKIKNSKFG
-211 EAVGKWAGSIKTAIK
+211 QAVGKWAGSLKTAIK
-226 ESIGAIG
+226 ESIGAI
-233 AWIKAIIAF
+233 ATWIKGLIAAAGAITA
-242 AGVITGVVF
+242 VVF

-259 IDKGSQKMNMSAEQY
+259 IDKGSQRMNMSTEQY
-274 QKWSYAMELSGS
+274 QKWAYAMELSGS

-370 LLNNNANFLK
+370 LLNNNGNFLK

-464 KATNS
+464 KATTS

-479 ATDAVKKLKKQT
+479 ATDAVKKLKRQT

-498 ILQGQDTASGSGS
+498 ILQGQDSGSGSGS
-511 GAVDAGYGI
+511 GAGDAGYGI
-520 DVGGGGSVGTLLPED
+520 DIGGSEGSIGTLLPED
-535 ALADI
+535 ALTDI

-554 AGWVTALGILGGA
+554 AGWVTALAILGGA
-567 ILFII
+567 ILLVI
-572 GGISLNIP
+572 GALYLNIP
-580 MILAG
+580 MVLAG
-585 ATLCGIGIAVG
+585 ATLAGIGIGIG
-596 NGSGVLDGISPII
+596 NASGTFSAWGEWLDGIWESISTWFSNTIGAIGDFFTNVWNGI
-609 KAIVMALGT
+609 KEGAKAAVDAIVGF
-618 FATVLLVVKEAII
+618 FANIGNWFYTNVTEPVGNFFSELWQNIKDI
-631 AVKGAQA
+631 AQS
-638 ALNIVMNANPIG
+638 
-650 LVIAAVAAL
+650 
-659 VAAFIYLWNNCE
+659 
-671 EFRQFFINLWEQLK
+671 
-685 EVVKAVADWFVQA
+685 VADWFVQA

-715 GAVNVWNGIK
+715 GAVNVWNNIK

-740 SPVANFFSGMWNK
+740 SPVTNFFSGMWDK
-753 LKSGAKNAWDGIKS
+753 LKSGAKNAWDGIKN

-773 NFFGDVFSKAWKK
+773 QFFGDIFSKAWKK
-786 VKDIFSTGGKIFDGI
+786 VKDVFSTGGKIFDGI
-801 KDGIVKAFKTI
+801 KDGIVNAFKAI

-821 KVVAIPFNGIN
+821 RVIAIPFNGIN
-832 WALNKIKSV
+832 WALNKIRNV
-841 SILGLKPFDWISTI
+841 SIFGLKPFNWIYTI

-861 KLAKGGI
+861 RLAKGGI

-887 LEANTQ
+887 LESNTQ

-898 AEKINQRQG
+898 ADKINQRQG

-922 FGETAIENINEIT
+922 LGETTIENINEIT

>member
-1 MDEQLKVRIVVDKS
+1 MDEQLKVKIVVDKS

-53 KQSIASAIG
+53 KQSIATALGI
-62 VAIPTIGRIRNEIK
+62 AIPTIGRIRNEIK

-102 KMYKKYKSQGFDDE
+102 KMYKKYKSQGFDDK
-116 TAKHKAG
+116 TAQQKAG
-123 WSPEFDEVMGRW
+123 WSPEFEKVMAGW

-150 KAHRQ
+150 LAKRQ
-155 LAEVRKTGYDI
+155 LVEVRKTGYDI
-166 VTLPF
+166 VSLPF
-171 QGMKRGLSSIF
+171 QPIKRGLSSIF

-197 LALLFRKIKNSDFG
+197 LSLLFRKIKNSDFG
-211 EAVGKWAGSIKTAIK
+211 EAVSKWAGSIKTAIQ

-274 QKWSYAMELSGS
+274 QKWAYAMKLSGS

-300 QISQAVNGTEESQKA
+300 QISQAVNGTKESQKA

-322 LKDAQ
+322 LKDTK

-341 VSLQSMDN
+341 VSLQNMDN

-363 STSKLNP
+363 SVSKLNP
-370 LLNNNANFLK
+370 LLNNNANLLRE
-380 DVVRTQDALGS
+380 VVRTQNALGS
-391 QMSGSL
+391 QMSDNL
-397 VSASAKFQD
+397 VAESAKFQD
-406 AITTMKQGWQ
+406 AITTLGQAWQ
-416 GFKNVLG
+416 GFKNVIG
-423 ETFMPVIQKV
+423 ETFIPIIQKV
-433 VVWVTVAIA
+433 VVWITVAIA
-442 KISALLRVLFG
+442 KITILLRVLFG

-469 VSSYTGAVNK
+469 VSSYAGAVSK
-479 ATDAVKKLKKQT
+479 ATDAVKEFKKQT

-498 ILQGQDTASGSGS
+498 IIQPTDMATGSGA
-511 GAVDAGYGI
+511 GAVDAGYG
-520 DVGGGGSVGTLLPED
+520 VNMGGSEGSLGSLLPED

-540 ESFEKKMDQIGGKI
+540 EAFEKKMDDIGSKV
-554 AGWVTALGILGGA
+554 AGWVTALAILGGG
-567 ILFII
+567 ILFVV
-572 GGISLNIP
+572 GALSLNVP
-580 MILAG
+580 LFLAG
-585 ATLCGIGIAVG
+585 ATLAGIGV
-596 NGSGVLDGISPII
+596 
-609 KAIVMALGT
+609 AIGDASGT
-618 FATVLLVVKEAII
+618 FSAWGEWLNGIGESISTWFSNTISAIGDFFTNI
-631 AVKGAQA
+631 WNDIKDGAKSAVDAIKGFFSDIGDWFYT
-638 ALNIVMNANPIG
+638 NVIEPIG
-650 LVIAAVAAL
+650 NFFSDLWQDIKDIA
-659 VAAFIYLWNNCE
+659 NS
-671 EFRQFFINLWEQLK
+671 
-685 EVVKAVADWFVQA
+685 VADWFVQA

-703 NFFVNLWNSIKD
+703 DFFVDTWNSIKEKASNTWD
-715 GAVNVWNGIK
+715 GIK
-725 NVFSVVGNWFYNSVI
+725 NVFSTVGNWFHDKVI
-740 SPVANFFSGMWNK
+740 SPVGDFFSGMWGK
-753 LKSGAKNAWDGIKS
+753 LKKGAKDAWDGIKN

-773 NFFGDVFSKAWKK
+773 NFFGDIFSKAWKK

-801 KDGIVKAFKTI
+801 KDGIVNAFKTI
-812 VNAIISGIN
+812 VNAIITGIN
-821 KVVAIPFNGIN
+821 KVVALPFKGIN
-832 WALNKIKSV
+832 WALNKIKNIE
-841 SILGLKPFDWISTI
+841 ILGLKPFDWIDTI

-942 LVFA
+942 LVLA

>member
-1 MDEQLKVRIVVDKS
+1 MDEQLKVKIVVDKS
-15 DFNKGITDVKKELK
+15 DFNKGITEVKKELK

-53 KQSIASAIG
+53 KQSIATAIG
-62 VAIPTIGRIRNEIK
+62 VAIPSIGRVKKEVKALKNEI
-76 SLKKEL
+76 
-82 KAPLKGS
+82 KGS

-96 AERTYS
+96 YDRTLK
-102 KMYKKYKSQGFDDE
+102 KMYKKYKSQGFDNK
-116 TAKHKAG
+116 TAQHKAA
-123 WSPEFDEVMGRW
+123 WSPEVNDVMGRW
-135 NAFNESMEEFERRTS
+135 DKFNEGMEELAGQTS
-150 KAHRQ
+150 LAHVK
-155 LAEVRKTGYDI
+155 LVELRKTVYGI

-171 QGMKRGLSSIF
+171 QGIKRGLSSVF
-182 STLGNGLKQTAQFKA
+182 STLGNGLKDTSQFQG
-197 LALLFRKIKNSDFG
+197 LASLFGKIKNSKFG
-211 EAVGKWAGSIKTAIK
+211 QAVGKWAGPLKTAIK
-226 ESIGAIG
+226 ESIGIIG

-242 AGVITGVVF
+242 AGAMTAVVN

-259 IDKGSQKMNMSAEQY
+259 IDKGSQRMNMSTEQY
-274 QKWSYAMELSGS
+274 QKWAYAMELSGS

-370 LLNNNANFLK
+370 LLNNNSNFLK
-380 DVVRTQDALGS
+380 DVVRTQNALGS

-464 KATNS
+464 KATTS

-498 ILQGQDTASGSGS
+498 ILQGQDSGSGSGS
-511 GAVDAGYGI
+511 GAGDAGYGI
-520 DVGGGGSVGTLLPED
+520 DVGGSEGSIGTLLPED

-554 AGWVTALGILGGA
+554 AGWVTALAILGGG
-567 ILFII
+567 ILFVV
-572 GGISLNIP
+572 GALSLNLP
-580 MILAG
+580 MFLAG
-585 ATLCGIGIAVG
+585 ATLAGIGIGIG
-596 NGSGVLDGISPII
+596 NSSGTFSAWGEWLDGIGESISTWFSNTISAIGDFFTNIWNDI
-609 KAIVMALGT
+609 KDGAKSAVDAIKGFFSDIGDWFYTNVIEPVGNFFSELWQNI
-618 FATVLLVVKEAII
+618 KETA
-631 AVKGAQA
+631 
-638 ALNIVMNANPIG
+638 
-650 LVIAAVAAL
+650 
-659 VAAFIYLWNNCE
+659 
-671 EFRQFFINLWEQLK
+671 
-685 EVVKAVADWFVQA
+685 KAVADWFVQA

-703 NFFVNLWNSIKD
+703 DFFANVWSKIKD
-715 GAVNVWNGIK
+715 GAVNTWDKIK
-725 NVFSVVGNWFYNSVI
+725 NVFSTVGNWFYNSVI
-740 SPVANFFSGMWNK
+740 SPVANFFSGMWDK
-753 LKSGAKNAWDGIKS
+753 LKKGAKNAWEGIKS
-767 VFSTVA
+767 VFSTVGQ
-773 NFFGDVFSKAWKK
+773 FFGDVFSKAWKK

-801 KDGIVKAFKTI
+801 KDGIVNAFKAI

-821 KVVAIPFNGIN
+821 RVISIPFDGIN
-832 WALNKIKSV
+832 WALNKIRNV
-841 SILGLKPFDWISTI
+841 SIFGLKPFDWIYTI

-861 KLAKGGI
+861 RLAKGGI

-887 LEANTQ
+887 LESNTQ

-898 AEKINQRQG
+898 ADKINQRQG

-922 FGETAIENINEIT
+922 LGETTIENINEIT

>member
-1 MDEQLKVRIVVDKS
+1 MDEQLKVKIVVDKS

-29 STANSTKQG
+29 STADSTKQG

-53 KQSIASAIG
+53 KQSIATAIG

-76 SLKKEL
+76 SIKKEL
-82 KAPLKGS
+82 KAPLKGTFDGL
-89 YEGFARE
+89 ERE
-96 AERTYS
+96 FVQAFD
-102 KMYKKYKSQGFDDE
+102 KAYKKFRDMGFSDMEARDKASSTPE
-116 TAKHKAG
+116 VAEIEARWDSFLTAK
-123 WSPEFDEVMGRW
+123 DELYKRM
-135 NAFNESMEEFERRTS
+135 S
-150 KAHRQ
+150 KAEYELDVFQDKMKDVLTR
-155 LAEVRKTGYDI
+155 
-166 VTLPF
+166 PF
-171 QGMKRGLSSIF
+171 QAMKKTISSVF
-182 STLGNGLKQTAQFKA
+182 STLGNGLKETAQFKA
-197 LALLFRKIKNSDFG
+197 LSSLFGKIKNSNFG
-211 EAVGKWAGSIKTAIK
+211 KTVSQWAGSLKTAIK
-226 ESIGAIG
+226 QSIGAIG
-233 AWIKAIIAF
+233 AWIKGLIAF
-242 AGVITGVVF
+242 AGAITGVVF

-259 IDKGSQKMNMSAEQY
+259 IDKGSQRMNMSAEQY
-274 QKWSYAMELSGS
+274 QKWAYAMELSGS

-300 QISQAVNGTEESQKA
+300 QISQAVNGTKESQKA

-322 LKDAQ
+322 LKDTK

-341 VSLQSMDN
+341 VSLQNMDN

-363 STSKLNP
+363 SVSKLNP
-370 LLNNNANFLK
+370 LLNNNANLLRE
-380 DVVRTQDALGS
+380 VVRTQNALGS
-391 QMSGSL
+391 QMSDNL
-397 VSASAKFQD
+397 VAESAKFQD
-406 AITTMKQGWQ
+406 AIATLGQAWQ
-416 GFKNVLG
+416 GFKNLLG
-423 ETFMPVIQKV
+423 ETFLPIIQKV
-433 VVWVTVAIA
+433 VVWITVAIA
-442 KISALLRVLFG
+442 KITILLRVLFG

-469 VSSYTGAVNK
+469 VSSYAGAVSK
-479 ATDAVKKLKKQT
+479 ATDAVKEFKKQT

-498 ILQGQDTASGSGS
+498 IIQPTDMATGS
-511 GAVDAGYGI
+511 GAGAGDAGYG
-520 DVGGGGSVGTLLPED
+520 VNMGGSEGSIGTLLPED

-540 ESFEKKMDQIGGKI
+540 EAFEKKMDDIGGKV
-554 AGWVTALGILGGA
+554 AGWVTGLSILAGMILLIVGA
-567 ILFII
+567 F
-572 GGISLNIP
+572 SLNIP
-580 MILAG
+580 LVLAG
-585 ATLCGIGIAVG
+585 VTLAGIGVSIGDA
-596 NGSGVLDGISPII
+596 S
-609 KAIVMALGT
+609 GT
-618 FATVLLVVKEAII
+618 FSAWDEWLNGIGESISNWFSETISAIGDFFSNI
-631 AVKGAQA
+631 WNDIKDGAKSAVDAIKGFFSDIGDWFYT
-638 ALNIVMNANPIG
+638 NVIEPIG
-650 LVIAAVAAL
+650 NFFSDLWQDIKDIANSVG
-659 VAAFIYLWNNCE
+659 
-671 EFRQFFINLWEQLK
+671 
-685 EVVKAVADWFVQA
+685 DWFVQA

-703 NFFVNLWNSIKD
+703 NFFVDTWNSIKEKASNTWD
-715 GAVNVWNGIK
+715 GIK
-725 NVFSVVGNWFYNSVI
+725 NVFSTVGNWFHDKVI
-740 SPVANFFSGMWNK
+740 SPVGDFFSGMWGK
-753 LKSGAKNAWDGIKS
+753 LKNGAKDAWAGIKN

-773 NFFGDVFSKAWKK
+773 NFFGDIFSKAWKK

-801 KDGIVKAFKTI
+801 KDGIVDAFKTI
-812 VNAIISGIN
+812 VNAIITGIN
-821 KVVAIPFNGIN
+821 KVVALPFKGIN
-832 WALNKIKSV
+832 WALNKIKNIE
-841 SILGLKPFDWISTI
+841 ILGLKPFDWIDTI

>member
-1 MDEQLKVRIVVDKS
+1 MDEQLKVKIVVDKS

-62 VAIPTIGRIRNEIK
+62 VALPTIGLIRKEVKGLSKEVKEIFK
-76 SLKKEL
+76 SGTY
-82 KAPLKGS
+82 KGF
-89 YEGFARE
+89 ERE
-96 AERTYS
+96 FIQTFD
-102 KMYKKYKSQGFDDE
+102 KVYKKFRDMGFSDMEARD
-116 TAKHKAG
+116 KA
-123 WSPEFDEVMGRW
+123 SSTPEVEKALEQWEAYNTKMDEVKKGMTEAQATFYDYRDDMNDFFKRIGNIGPIKALK
-135 NAFNESMEEFERRTS
+135 NA
-150 KAHRQ
+150 
-155 LAEVRKTGYDI
+155 
-166 VTLPF
+166 
-171 QGMKRGLSSIF
+171 F
-182 STLGNGLKQTAQFKA
+182 STLGNGLKETAQFKA
-197 LALLFRKIKNSDFG
+197 LANVFQKIKNSRFG
-211 EAVGKWAGSIKTAIK
+211 EWFRHLGTAIK

-259 IDKGSQKMNMSAEQY
+259 IDKGSQKMNMSVEQY
-274 QKWSYAMELSGS
+274 QKWAYAMELSGS

-300 QISQAVNGTEESQKA
+300 QISQAVNGTKESQKA

-322 LKDAQ
+322 LKDTK

-341 VSLQSMDN
+341 VSLQNMDN

-363 STSKLNP
+363 SVSKLNP
-370 LLNNNANFLK
+370 LLNNNANFLRE
-380 DVVRTQDALGS
+380 VVRTQNALGS
-391 QMSGSL
+391 QMSDNL
-397 VSASAKFQD
+397 VAQSAKFQD
-406 AITTMKQGWQ
+406 AITTLGQAWQ
-416 GFKNVLG
+416 GFTNVLG
-423 ETFMPVIQKV
+423 ETFIPIIQKI
-433 VVWVTVAIA
+433 VVWITVAIA
-442 KISALLRVLFG
+442 KITILLRVLFG

-469 VSSYTGAVNK
+469 VSSYAGAVNN
-479 ATDAVKKLKKQT
+479 ATNAVKEFKKQT

-498 ILQGQDTASGSGS
+498 IIQPTDMATGSGA
-511 GAVDAGYGI
+511 GAVDAGYGMN
-520 DVGGGGSVGTLLPED
+520 VGGSEGSLGSLLPED

-540 ESFEKKMDQIGGKI
+540 EAFEKKMDEIGGKV
-554 AGWVTALGILGGA
+554 AGWVTGLSILVGMILLIVGALSLN
-567 ILFII
+567 LPLVLI
-572 GGISLNIP
+572 GGT
-580 MILAG
+580 LAG
-585 ATLCGIGIAVG
+585 IGVAIGDASGTFSEWDAWLNGIGESISNWFSETISAIGDFFSNIWNDIKDGAKSAV
-596 NGSGVLDGISPII
+596 DAI
-609 KAIVMALGT
+609 KGFFSDIGDWFYTNVI
-618 FATVLLVVKEAII
+618 E
-631 AVKGAQA
+631 
-638 ALNIVMNANPIG
+638 PIG
-650 LVIAAVAAL
+650 NFFSDLWQDIKDIA
-659 VAAFIYLWNNCE
+659 NS
-671 EFRQFFINLWEQLK
+671 
-685 EVVKAVADWFVQA
+685 VADWFVQA

-703 NFFVNLWNSIKD
+703 NFFVDIWNSIKEKASNAWD
-715 GAVNVWNGIK
+715 GIK
-725 NVFSVVGNWFYNSVI
+725 NVFSTVGNWFHEKVI
-740 SPVANFFSGMWNK
+740 SPVGDFFSGMWGK
-753 LKSGAKNAWDGIKS
+753 LKKGAKDAWSGIKD

-773 NFFGDVFSKAWKK
+773 NFFGDIFSKAWKK

-801 KDGIVKAFKTI
+801 KDGIVDAFKTI
-812 VNAIISGIN
+812 VNAIITGIN
-821 KVVAIPFNGIN
+821 KVVALPFKGIN
-832 WALNKIKSV
+832 WALNKIKNIE
-841 SILGLKPFDWISTI
+841 ILGLKPFDWIDTI

>member
-1 MDEQLKVRIVVDKS
+1 
-15 DFNKGITDVKKELK
+15 
-29 STANSTKQG
+29 
-38 VSGVSQEVK
+38 
-47 SVAGSI
+47 
-53 KQSIASAIG
+53 
-62 VAIPTIGRIRNEIK
+62 
-76 SLKKEL
+76 
-82 KAPLKGS
+82 
-89 YEGFARE
+89 
-96 AERTYS
+96 
-102 KMYKKYKSQGFDDE
+102 MYKKYKSQGFDDK
-116 TAKHKAG
+116 TAQQKAA
-123 WSPEFDEVMGRW
+123 WSPEVDNVMGRW
-135 NAFNESMEEFERRTS
+135 DKFNEGMEELAGQTS
-150 KAHRQ
+150 EAHAR
-155 LAEVRKTGYDI
+155 LVELRKTVYDMA
-166 VTLPF
+166 TRPL
-171 QGMKRGLSSIF
+171 QAMKRGLSSIF
-182 STLGNGLKQTAQFKA
+182 STLGNGLKATAQFKA
-197 LALLFRKIKNSDFG
+197 LSLLFGKIKDSKL
-211 EAVGKWAGSIKTAIK
+211 GKAIEKWSGSVKTAIGENIK
-226 ESIGAIG
+226 AIKAWVKTIIYTIGAIT
-233 AWIKAIIAF
+233 A
-242 AGVITGVVF
+242 VVF

-259 IDKGSQKMNMSAEQY
+259 IDKGSQRMNMSTEQY
-274 QKWSYAMELSGS
+274 QKWAYAMELSGS

-300 QISQAVNGTEESQKA
+300 QISQAVNGTKESQKA

-341 VSLQSMDN
+341 VSLQNMDN

-397 VSASAKFQD
+397 VAASAKFQD
-406 AITTMKQGWQ
+406 SITTMKQGWQ

-423 ETFMPVIQKV
+423 ETFLPVIQKV
-433 VVWVTVAIA
+433 VVWITVAVA

-453 IKKDKSSETMN
+453 IKKDKSSETMS
-464 KATNS
+464 KATTS

-498 ILQGQDTASGSGS
+498 ILQGQDSGSGSGS
-511 GAVDAGYGI
+511 GAGDAGYGI
-520 DVGGGGSVGTLLPED
+520 DIGGSEGSIGTLLPED

-554 AGWVTALGILGGA
+554 AGWVTALAILGGG
-567 ILFII
+567 ILFVV
-572 GGISLNIP
+572 GALSLNVP
-580 MILAG
+580 MFLAG
-585 ATLCGIGIAVG
+585 ATLAGIGIGIGNASGTFSAWGEWLNGIWESISTWFSNTISAIGDFFSRVWNDIKEGAKAAVDAIVGFFANIGNWFYTNVIEPVG
-596 NGSGVLDGISPII
+596 NFFSDLWQSI
-609 KAIVMALGT
+609 KD
-618 FATVLLVVKEAII
+618 I
-631 AVKGAQA
+631 AK
-638 ALNIVMNANPIG
+638 L
-650 LVIAAVAAL
+650 
-659 VAAFIYLWNNCE
+659 
-671 EFRQFFINLWEQLK
+671 
-685 EVVKAVADWFVQA
+685 VADWFVQA

-703 NFFVNLWNSIKD
+703 DFFVNIWNSIKEK
-715 GAVNVWNGIK
+715 ASNTWEGIK
-725 NVFSVVGNWFYNSVI
+725 NVFSTVGNWFHDKVI
-740 SPVANFFSGMWNK
+740 SPVANFFSGMWDK
-753 LKSGAKNAWDGIKS
+753 LKNGAKNAWNGIKS

-773 NFFGDVFSKAWKK
+773 NFFGDIFSKAWKK

-801 KDGIVKAFKTI
+801 KDGIVNAFKTI
-812 VNAIISGIN
+812 VNAIITGIN
-821 KVVAIPFNGIN
+821 KVVALPFKGIN

-841 SILGLKPFDWISTI
+841 EILGLKPFDWISTI

-887 LEANTQ
+887 LESNTQ

-898 AEKINQRQG
+898 ADKINQRQG

-914 ILQVNGRT
+914 VLQVNGRT

>member
-1 MDEQLKVRIVVDKS
+1 MDEQLKVKIVVDKS

-38 VSGVSQEVK
+38 VSGVSQEIK

-53 KQSIASAIG
+53 KQSIATAIG
-62 VAIPTIGRIRNEIK
+62 VAIPSIGLVKKEIK
-76 SLKKEL
+76 SLKNEI
-82 KAPLKGS
+82 KGS
-89 YEGFARE
+89 TEAFERE
-96 AERTYS
+96 TTRTF
-102 KMYKKYKSQGFDDE
+102 KKIYKKYKSQGFDNK
-116 TAKHKAG
+116 TAIVKAG
-123 WSPEFDEVMGRW
+123 QSPEVRDVLGRWDAFDEKMG
-135 NAFNESMEEFERRTS
+135 ELEKQTS
-150 KAHRQ
+150 KAHVA
-155 LAEVRKTGYDI
+155 LVRFQKTGYDI
-166 VTLPF
+166 ATRWLEP
-171 QGMKRGLSSIF
+171 MKRGLSSIF

-197 LALLFRKIKNSDFG
+197 LANVFQKIKNSRFG
-211 EAVGKWAGSIKTAIK
+211 EWFRHLGTAIK

-242 AGVITGVVF
+242 AGAMTAVVF

-259 IDKGSQKMNMSAEQY
+259 IDKGSQRMNMSVEQY
-274 QKWSYAMELSGS
+274 QKWAYAMELSGS

-300 QISQAVNGTEESQKA
+300 QISQAVNGTKESQKA

-322 LKDAQ
+322 LKDTK

-341 VSLQSMDN
+341 VSLQNMDN

-363 STSKLNP
+363 SVSKLNP
-370 LLNNNANFLK
+370 LLNNNANFLRE
-380 DVVRTQDALGS
+380 VVRTQNALGS
-391 QMSGSL
+391 QMSDNL
-397 VSASAKFQD
+397 VAESAKFQD
-406 AITTMKQGWQ
+406 AIATLGQAWQ
-416 GFKNVLG
+416 GFKNLLG
-423 ETFMPVIQKV
+423 ETFLPIIQKI
-433 VVWVTVAIA
+433 VVWITVAIA
-442 KISALLRVLFG
+442 KITILLRVLFG

-469 VSSYTGAVNK
+469 VSSYAGAVSK
-479 ATDAVKKLKKQT
+479 ATDAVKEFKKQT

-498 ILQGQDTASGSGS
+498 IIQPTDMATGS
-511 GAVDAGYGI
+511 GAGAGDAGYNI
-520 DVGGGGSVGTLLPED
+520 NMGGSEGSLGSLLPED

-540 ESFEKKMDQIGGKI
+540 EAFEKKMDEIGSKV
-554 AGWVTALGILGGA
+554 AGWVTGLSILAGL
-567 ILFII
+567 ILLII
-572 GGISLNIP
+572 GAFSLNIP
-580 MILAG
+580 LVLAG
-585 ATLCGIGIAVG
+585 VTLGGVGVAIGDASGTFSAWDEWLNGIGESISNWFSNTISAIGDFFTNIWNDIKDGAKSAV
-596 NGSGVLDGISPII
+596 DAI
-609 KAIVMALGT
+609 KGFFSDIGDWFYTNVI
-618 FATVLLVVKEAII
+618 E
-631 AVKGAQA
+631 
-638 ALNIVMNANPIG
+638 PIG
-650 LVIAAVAAL
+650 NFFSDLWQDIKDIA
-659 VAAFIYLWNNCE
+659 NS
-671 EFRQFFINLWEQLK
+671 
-685 EVVKAVADWFVQA
+685 VADWFVQA

-703 NFFVNLWNSIKD
+703 NFFVDTWNSIKEKASNTWD
-715 GAVNVWNGIK
+715 GIK
-725 NVFSVVGNWFYNSVI
+725 NVFSTVGNWFHDKVI
-740 SPVANFFSGMWNK
+740 SPVGDFFSGMWGK
-753 LKSGAKNAWDGIKS
+753 LKKGAKDAWAGIKD

-773 NFFGDVFSKAWKK
+773 NFFGDIFSKAWKK

-801 KDGIVKAFKTI
+801 KDGIVDAFKTI
-812 VNAIISGIN
+812 VNAIITGIN
-821 KVVAIPFNGIN
+821 KVVALPFKGIN
-832 WALNKIKSV
+832 WALNKIKNIE
-841 SILGLKPFDWISTI
+841 ILGLKPFDWIDTI

>member
-1 MDEQLKVRIVVDKS
+1 MDEQLKVKIVVDKS
-15 DFNKGITDVKKELK
+15 DFNKGITEVKKELK

-38 VSGVSQEVK
+38 VSGVSQEIK
-47 SVAGSI
+47 GVAGSI

-82 KAPLKGS
+82 KTPLKGS

-102 KMYKKYKSQGFDDE
+102 KMYKKYKSQGFDDK
-116 TAKHKAG
+116 TAQQKAG
-123 WSPEFDEVMGRW
+123 WSPEFEKVMVGW
-135 NAFNESMEEFERRTS
+135 NAFNESMEELERRTS
-150 KAHRQ
+150 LAKRQ
-155 LAEVRKTGYDI
+155 LVEVRKTGYDI

-171 QGMKRGLSSIF
+171 QGLKRGLSSIF

-197 LALLFRKIKNSDFG
+197 LSSLFRKIKNSDFG
-211 EAVGKWAGSIKTAIK
+211 EAVSKWAGSIKTAIK

-259 IDKGSQKMNMSAEQY
+259 IDKGSQRMNMSAEQY
-274 QKWSYAMELSGS
+274 QKWAYAMELSGS

-300 QISQAVNGTEESQKA
+300 QISQAVNGTKESQKA

-322 LKDAQ
+322 LKDTK

-341 VSLQSMDN
+341 VSLQNMDN

-363 STSKLNP
+363 SVSKLNP
-370 LLNNNANFLK
+370 LLNNNANFLRE
-380 DVVRTQDALGS
+380 VVRTQNALGS
-391 QMSGSL
+391 QMSDNL
-397 VSASAKFQD
+397 VAESAKFQD
-406 AITTMKQGWQ
+406 AIATLGQAWQ
-416 GFKNVLG
+416 GFKNLLG
-423 ETFMPVIQKV
+423 ETFLPIIQKV
-433 VVWVTVAIA
+433 VVWITVAIA
-442 KISALLRVLFG
+442 KITILLRVLFG

-469 VSSYTGAVNK
+469 VSSYAGAVSK
-479 ATDAVKKLKKQT
+479 ATDAVKEFKKQT

-498 ILQGQDTASGSGS
+498 IIQPTDMATGS
-511 GAVDAGYGI
+511 GAGAGDAGYNI
-520 DVGGGGSVGTLLPED
+520 NMGGSEGSLGSLLPED

-540 ESFEKKMDQIGGKI
+540 EAFEKKMDEIGSKV
-554 AGWVTALGILGGA
+554 AGWVTGLSILAGL
-567 ILFII
+567 ILLII
-572 GGISLNIP
+572 GAFSLNIP
-580 MILAG
+580 LVLAG
-585 ATLCGIGIAVG
+585 VTLGGVGVAIGDASGTFSAWDEWLNGIGESISNWFSNTISAIGDFFTNIWNDIKDGAKSAV
-596 NGSGVLDGISPII
+596 DAI
-609 KAIVMALGT
+609 KGFFSDIGDWFYTNVI
-618 FATVLLVVKEAII
+618 E
-631 AVKGAQA
+631 
-638 ALNIVMNANPIG
+638 PIG
-650 LVIAAVAAL
+650 NFFSDLWQDIKDIA
-659 VAAFIYLWNNCE
+659 NS
-671 EFRQFFINLWEQLK
+671 
-685 EVVKAVADWFVQA
+685 VADWFVQA

-703 NFFVNLWNSIKD
+703 NFFVDTWNSIKEKASNTWD
-715 GAVNVWNGIK
+715 GIK
-725 NVFSVVGNWFYNSVI
+725 NVFSTVGNWFHDKVI
-740 SPVANFFSGMWNK
+740 SPVGDFFSGMWGK
-753 LKSGAKNAWDGIKS
+753 LKKGAKDAWAGIKD

-773 NFFGDVFSKAWKK
+773 NFFGDIFSKAWKK

-801 KDGIVKAFKTI
+801 KDGIVDAFKTI
-812 VNAIISGIN
+812 VNAIITGIN
-821 KVVAIPFNGIN
+821 KVVALPFKGIN
-832 WALNKIKSV
+832 WALNKIKNIE
-841 SILGLKPFDWISTI
+841 ILGLKPFDWIDTI

>member
-15 DFNKGITDVKKELK
+15 DFNKGLTEVKKELN
-29 STANSTKQG
+29 STTNSTKHG
-38 VSGVSQEVK
+38 VSGISQEVRAA
-47 SVAGSI
+47 AGSI
-53 KQSIASAIG
+53 RQSIATAIG
-62 VAIPTIGRIRNEIK
+62 IAIPSIGRVRKEVRAIKNE
-76 SLKKEL
+76 LN
-82 KAPLKGS
+82 APLKGS
-89 YEGFARE
+89 YEGYARE
-96 AERTYS
+96 AERTYK

-123 WSPEFDEVMGRW
+123 WSPEFDGAMGRW
-135 NAFNESMEEFERRTS
+135 NDFNEGMEELERRTS
-150 KAHRQ
+150 LAHRK
-155 LAEVRKTGYDI
+155 LIELRKTVYDI

-182 STLGNGLKQTAQFKA
+182 STLGKGLKDTSQFQG
-197 LALLFRKIKNSDFG
+197 LARLFGKIKNSKFG
-211 EAVGKWAGSIKTAIK
+211 QGVSKWGKSLKTAIK
-226 ESIGAIG
+226 ESIGAIA
-233 AWIKAIIAF
+233 AWIKGLIAA
-242 AGVITGVVF
+242 AGVITAVVN

-259 IDKGSQKMNMSAEQY
+259 IDKGSQRMNMSTEQY
-274 QKWSYAMELSGS
+274 QKWAYAMELSGS

-370 LLNNNANFLK
+370 LLNNNGNFLK

-464 KATNS
+464 KATTS

-479 ATDAVKKLKKQT
+479 ATDAVKKLKRQT

-498 ILQGQDTASGSGS
+498 ILQGQDSGSGSGS
-511 GAVDAGYGI
+511 GAGDAGYGI
-520 DVGGGGSVGTLLPED
+520 DVGGSEGSIGTLLPED

-554 AGWVTALGILGGA
+554 AGWVTALTLLGGA
-567 ILFII
+567 ILFVI
-572 GGISLNIP
+572 GGPSLNIP

-585 ATLCGIGIAVG
+585 ATLCGIGLSIG
-596 NGSGVLDGISPII
+596 NASGTFSGWGEWLDGILESISTWVSNAISAIGDFFSRVWNGI
-609 KAIVMALGT
+609 KEGAKSAVDAIVGF
-618 FATVLLVVKEAII
+618 FANIGNWFYTNVTEPVGNFFSELWQSIKDI
-631 AVKGAQA
+631 AQS
-638 ALNIVMNANPIG
+638 
-650 LVIAAVAAL
+650 
-659 VAAFIYLWNNCE
+659 
-671 EFRQFFINLWEQLK
+671 
-685 EVVKAVADWFVQA
+685 VADWFVQA

-715 GAVNVWNGIK
+715 GAVNTWNNIK

-740 SPVANFFSGMWNK
+740 SPVANFFSGMWDK
-753 LKSGAKNAWDGIKS
+753 LKSGAKNAWDGIKN

-773 NFFGDVFSKAWKK
+773 QFFGDIFSKAWKK
-786 VKDIFSTGGKIFDGI
+786 VKDVFSTGGKIFDGI
-801 KDGIVKAFKTI
+801 KDGIVNAFKAI

-821 KVVAIPFNGIN
+821 RVIAIPFNGIN
-832 WALNKIKSV
+832 WALNKIRNV
-841 SILGLKPFDWISTI
+841 SIFGLKPFDWIYTI

-861 KLAKGGI
+861 RLAKGGI

-887 LEANTQ
+887 LESNTQ

-898 AEKINQRQG
+898 ADKINQRQG
-907 RSIPTKL
+907 RSTPTKL
-914 ILQVNGRT
+914 VLQVNGRT
-922 FGETAIENINEIT
+922 LGETTIENINEIT

>member
-29 STANSTKQG
+29 STTNSTKQG
-38 VSGVSQEVK
+38 VSGVSQEIRAA
-47 SVAGSI
+47 AGSI
-53 KQSIASAIG
+53 RQSIATAIG
-62 VAIPTIGRIRNEIK
+62 VAIPQIGRV
-76 SLKKEL
+76 KKEVRSF
-82 KAPLKGS
+82 KNELKGS

-96 AERTYS
+96 YERTYS
-102 KMYKKYKSQGFDDE
+102 KMYKKYKSQGFDDK
-116 TAKHKAG
+116 TARQKAA
-123 WSPEFDEVMGRW
+123 WSPELNEVMGRW
-135 NAFNESMEEFERRTS
+135 DDFNEGMGGLERRTS

-155 LAEVRKTGYDI
+155 LIEFRKTVYHI
-166 VTLPF
+166 LTLPF

-182 STLGNGLKQTAQFKA
+182 STLGKGLKDTSQFQG
-197 LALLFRKIKNSDFG
+197 LASLFGKIKNSKFG
-211 EAVGKWAGSIKTAIK
+211 QAVGNWGKSLKTALK

-233 AWIKAIIAF
+233 AWIKALIAA
-242 AGVITGVVF
+242 AGVITAVVN

-259 IDKGSQKMNMSAEQY
+259 IDKGSQRMNMSTEQY
-274 QKWSYAMELSGS
+274 QKWAYAMELSGS

-370 LLNNNANFLK
+370 LLNNNGNFLK

-464 KATNS
+464 KATTS

-498 ILQGQDTASGSGS
+498 ILQGQDSGSGSGS
-511 GAVDAGYGI
+511 GAGDAGYGI
-520 DVGGGGSVGTLLPED
+520 DVGGSEGSIGTLLPED

-540 ESFEKKMDQIGGKI
+540 ENFEKKMDQIGGKI
-554 AGWVTALGILGGA
+554 AGWVTALAILGGA
-567 ILFII
+567 ILLVI
-572 GGISLNIP
+572 GALSLNIP
-580 MILAG
+580 MVLIGGTLAG
-585 ATLCGIGIAVG
+585 IGVGIGNA
-596 NGSGVLDGISPII
+596 SGTFSAWGEWLDGIWESISTWFSNTIGAIGDFFSRVWDGI
-609 KAIVMALGT
+609 KEGAKAAVDAIVGF
-618 FATVLLVVKEAII
+618 FANIGNWFYTNVTEPVGNFFSELWQNIKETA
-631 AVKGAQA
+631 
-638 ALNIVMNANPIG
+638 
-650 LVIAAVAAL
+650 
-659 VAAFIYLWNNCE
+659 
-671 EFRQFFINLWEQLK
+671 
-685 EVVKAVADWFVQA
+685 KAVADWFVQA
-698 WTDIK
+698 WNNIK
-703 NFFVNLWNSIKD
+703 DFFINLWNSIKD
-715 GAVNVWNGIK
+715 GAVNGWNNIK

-740 SPVANFFSGMWNK
+740 SPVTNFFSGMWDKVKN
-753 LKSGAKNAWDGIKS
+753 GAKNAWDGIKN

-773 NFFGDVFSKAWKK
+773 QFFGDIFSKAWKK
-786 VKDIFSTGGKIFDGI
+786 VKDVFSTGGKIFDGI
-801 KDGIVKAFKTI
+801 KDGIVNAFKAI

-821 KVVAIPFNGIN
+821 RVIAIPFDGIN
-832 WALNKIKSV
+832 WALNKIRNV
-841 SILGLKPFDWISTI
+841 SIFGLKPFDWIYTI

-861 KLAKGGI
+861 RLAKGGI

-887 LEANTQ
+887 LESNTQ

-898 AEKINQRQG
+898 ADKINQRQG

-922 FGETAIENINEIT
+922 LGETTIENINEIT

>member
-1 MDEQLKVRIVVDKS
+1 MDEQLKVKIVVDKS
-15 DFNKGITDVKKELK
+15 DFNKGITEVKKELN
-29 STANSTKQG
+29 STAKSTKQG

-53 KQSIASAIG
+53 KQSIATAIG
-62 VAIPTIGRIRNEIK
+62 VAIPQIGLVKKEIKALKNEI
-76 SLKKEL
+76 
-82 KAPLKGS
+82 KGS

-96 AERTYS
+96 FDRTYS
-102 KMYKKYKSQGFDDE
+102 KMYKKYKSQGLDDK
-116 TAKHKAG
+116 TAKQKAG
-123 WSPEFDEVMGRW
+123 WSPEVNDVMGRW
-135 NAFNESMEEFERRTS
+135 DKFNDSMEELAGQTS
-150 KAHRQ
+150 EAHVK
-155 LAEVRKTGYDI
+155 LVELRKTVYD
-166 VTLPF
+166 VATRPL
-171 QGMKRGLSSIF
+171 QAMKRGLSSIF
-182 STLGNGLKQTAQFKA
+182 STLGNGLKETSQFQA
-197 LALLFRKIKNSDFG
+197 LAIAFQRIKNSGFG
-211 EAVGKWAGSIKTAIK
+211 EAVSKWAGSVKTAIK

-242 AGVITGVVF
+242 AGAMTAVVF

-259 IDKGSQKMNMSAEQY
+259 IDKGSQKMNMSTEQY
-274 QKWSYAMELSGS
+274 QKWAYAMELSGS

-370 LLNNNANFLK
+370 LLNNNGNFLK

-423 ETFMPVIQKV
+423 EAFLPVIQKV
-433 VVWVTVAIA
+433 VVWVTVAVA

-464 KATNS
+464 KATTS

-498 ILQGQDTASGSGS
+498 ILQGQDSGSGSGS
-511 GAVDAGYGI
+511 GAGDVGYGI
-520 DVGGGGSVGTLLPED
+520 DVGGSEGSIGTLLPED

-540 ESFEKKMDQIGGKI
+540 ENFEKKMDQIGGKI
-554 AGWVTALGILGGA
+554 AGWVTALSILGGA
-567 ILFII
+567 ILLII
-572 GGISLNIP
+572 GALSLNIP
-580 MILAG
+580 MVLAG
-585 ATLCGIGIAVG
+585 ATLAGIGIGIGNASGTFSAWGEWLNGIWESISTWFSNTISAIGDFFSRVWNGIKEGAKAAVDAIVGFFSNIGNWFYTNVTEPVGNFFSDLWQSIKETAKAVG
-596 NGSGVLDGISPII
+596 
-609 KAIVMALGT
+609 
-618 FATVLLVVKEAII
+618 E
-631 AVKGAQA
+631 
-638 ALNIVMNANPIG
+638 
-650 LVIAAVAAL
+650 
-659 VAAFIYLWNNCE
+659 
-671 EFRQFFINLWEQLK
+671 
-685 EVVKAVADWFVQA
+685 WFVQA

-703 NFFVNLWNSIKD
+703 DFFINLWNSIKEKASNTWD
-715 GAVNVWNGIK
+715 GIK

-740 SPVANFFSGMWNK
+740 SPVTNFFSGMWDKVKN
-753 LKSGAKNAWDGIKS
+753 GAKNAWAGIKN

-773 NFFGDVFSKAWKK
+773 QFFGDVFSNAWKK
-786 VKDIFSTGGKIFDGI
+786 VKDVFSTGGKIFDGI
-801 KDGIVKAFKTI
+801 KDGIVNAFKAI

-821 KVVAIPFNGIN
+821 RVISIPFDGIN
-832 WALNKIKSV
+832 WALNKIRNV
-841 SILGLKPFDWISTI
+841 SIFGLKPFDWIYTI

-861 KLAKGGI
+861 RLAKGGI

-887 LEANTQ
+887 LESNTQ

-898 AEKINQRQG
+898 ADKINQRQG

-914 ILQVNGRT
+914 VLQVNGRT
-922 FGETAIENINEIT
+922 LGETTIENINEIT

>member
-1 MDEQLKVRIVVDKS
+1 MDEQLKVRVVVDKS
-15 DFNKGITDVKKELK
+15 DFNKGITEVKKELK

-38 VSGVSQEVK
+38 VSGVSQEIK
-47 SVAGSI
+47 GVAGSI
-53 KQSIASAIG
+53 KQSIATALG

-82 KAPLKGS
+82 KTPLKGS

-102 KMYKKYKSQGFDDE
+102 KMYKKYKSQGFDDK
-116 TAKHKAG
+116 TAQQKAG
-123 WSPEFDEVMGRW
+123 WSPEFEKVMAGW

-150 KAHRQ
+150 LAKRQ
-155 LAEVRKTGYDI
+155 LVEVRKTGYDI
-166 VTLPF
+166 VTRWLQP
-171 QGMKRGLSSIF
+171 MKRGLSSVF

-197 LALLFRKIKNSDFG
+197 LSSLFRKIKNSDFG
-211 EAVGKWAGSIKTAIK
+211 EAVSKWAGSIKTAIE

-274 QKWSYAMELSGS
+274 QKWAYAMELSGS

-300 QISQAVNGTEESQKA
+300 QISQAVNGTKESQKA

-322 LKDAQ
+322 LKDTK

-341 VSLQSMDN
+341 VSLQNMDN

-363 STSKLNP
+363 SVSKLNP
-370 LLNNNANFLK
+370 LLNNNANFLRE
-380 DVVRTQDALGS
+380 VVRTQNALGS
-391 QMSGSL
+391 QMSDNL
-397 VSASAKFQD
+397 VAESAKFQD
-406 AITTMKQGWQ
+406 AITTLGQAWQ
-416 GFKNVLG
+416 GFKNVIG
-423 ETFMPVIQKV
+423 ETFIPIIQKI
-433 VVWVTVAIA
+433 VVWITVAIA
-442 KISALLRVLFG
+442 KITILLRVLFG

-469 VSSYTGAVNK
+469 VSSYAGAVSK
-479 ATDAVKKLKKQT
+479 ATDAVKEFKKQT

-498 ILQGQDTASGSGS
+498 IIQPTDMATGS
-511 GAVDAGYGI
+511 GAGAE
-520 DVGGGGSVGTLLPED
+520 DVGYNINMGGSEGSLGSLLPED

-540 ESFEKKMDQIGGKI
+540 EAFEKKMDEIGSKV
-554 AGWVTALGILGGA
+554 AGWVTGLSILAGM
-567 ILFII
+567 ILLII
-572 GGISLNIP
+572 GAFSLNIP
-580 MILAG
+580 LVLAG
-585 ATLCGIGIAVG
+585 VTLAGIGV
-596 NGSGVLDGISPII
+596 
-609 KAIVMALGT
+609 AIGDASGT
-618 FATVLLVVKEAII
+618 FSAWDEWLNGIGESISNWFSNTISAIGDFFTNI
-631 AVKGAQA
+631 WNDIKDGAKSAVDAIKGFFSDIGDWFYT
-638 ALNIVMNANPIG
+638 NVIEPIG
-650 LVIAAVAAL
+650 NFFSDLWQDIKDIA
-659 VAAFIYLWNNCE
+659 NS
-671 EFRQFFINLWEQLK
+671 
-685 EVVKAVADWFVQA
+685 VADWFVQA

-703 NFFVNLWNSIKD
+703 NFFVDTWNSIKEKASNTWD
-715 GAVNVWNGIK
+715 GIK
-725 NVFSVVGNWFYNSVI
+725 NVFSTVGNWFHDKVI
-740 SPVANFFSGMWNK
+740 SPVGDFFSGMWGK
-753 LKSGAKNAWDGIKS
+753 LKKGAKDAWSGIKD

-773 NFFGDVFSKAWKK
+773 NFFGDIFSKAWKK

-801 KDGIVKAFKTI
+801 KDGIVDAFKTI
-812 VNAIISGIN
+812 VNAIITGIN
-821 KVVAIPFNGIN
+821 KVVALPFKGIN
-832 WALNKIKSV
+832 WALNKIKNIE
-841 SILGLKPFDWISTI
+841 ILGLKPFDWIDTI

>member
-1 MDEQLKVRIVVDKS
+1 MDEQLKVKIVVDKS
-15 DFNKGITDVKKELK
+15 DFNKGIIEVKKELN
-29 STANSTKQG
+29 STAKSTKQG

-53 KQSIASAIG
+53 KQSIATALG
-62 VAIPTIGRIRNEIK
+62 VALPTIGLIRKEVKGLSKEVKEVFK
-76 SLKKEL
+76 SGTYKGFERGFIQAFD
-82 KAPLKGS
+82 KA
-89 YEGFARE
+89 
-96 AERTYS
+96 
-102 KMYKKYKSQGFDDE
+102 YKKFRDMGFSDMGARDRASS
-116 TAKHKAG
+116 T
-123 WSPEFDEVMGRW
+123 PEVEEALGQWEAYNNAVDEVKKGMTEAQAALYDYRDDMRDFFKRIGNIGPIKAIK
-135 NAFNESMEEFERRTS
+135 NAF
-150 KAHRQ
+150 
-155 LAEVRKTGYDI
+155 
-166 VTLPF
+166 
-171 QGMKRGLSSIF
+171 SS
-182 STLGNGLKQTAQFKA
+182 LGKGLKETAQFKA
-197 LALLFRKIKNSDFG
+197 LANVFQKIKNSRFG
-211 EAVGKWAGSIKTAIK
+211 EWFRHLGTAIK

-259 IDKGSQKMNMSAEQY
+259 IDKGSQRMNMSTEQY
-274 QKWSYAMELSGS
+274 QKWAYAMELSGS

-370 LLNNNANFLK
+370 LLNSNTNFLK
-380 DVVRTQDALGS
+380 EVVRTQDALGS

-511 GAVDAGYGI
+511 GAGDVGYGI
-520 DVGGGGSVGTLLPED
+520 DIGGSEGSIGTLLPED

-540 ESFEKKMDQIGGKI
+540 ENFEKKMDQIGGKV

-567 ILFII
+567 ILLII
-572 GGISLNIP
+572 GALYLNIP
-580 MILAG
+580 MVLAG
-585 ATLCGIGIAVG
+585 AALAGIGIAIG
-596 NGSGVLDGISPII
+596 DASGTFSAWGDWLNGIWESISTWFSNTISAIGDFFSRVWNGIKEGAKSAVD
-609 KAIVMALGT
+609 AIVG
-618 FATVLLVVKEAII
+618 FFSNI
-631 AVKGAQA
+631 AVWYYT
-638 ALNIVMNANPIG
+638 NVIEPINN
-650 LVIAAVAAL
+650 
-659 VAAFIYLWNNCE
+659 FFSDLWKS
-671 EFRQFFINLWEQLK
+671 IK
-685 EVVKAVADWFVQA
+685 ETAKAVADWFVEA
-698 WTDIK
+698 WNNIK
-703 NFFVNLWNSIKD
+703 DFFVNLWTKIKD
-715 GAVNVWNGIK
+715 GAVNGWNNIK
-725 NVFSVVGNWFYNSVI
+725 NVFSTVGTWYYSHVI
-740 SPVANFFSGMWNK
+740 EPVNNFFSGMWDKVKN
-753 LKSGAKNAWDGIKS
+753 GAKNAWDGIKN

-773 NFFGDVFSKAWKK
+773 QFFGDIFSKAWKK

-801 KDGIVKAFKTI
+801 KDGIVNAFKAI
-812 VNAIISGIN
+812 VNAIITGIN

-898 AEKINQRQG
+898 ADKINQRQG

>member
-1 MDEQLKVRIVVDKS
+1 MDEQLKVKIVVDKS

-38 VSGVSQEVK
+38 VSGVSQEIK

-53 KQSIASAIG
+53 KQSIATAIG
-62 VAIPTIGRIRNEIK
+62 VAIPQIGLVKKEIRALKNEIK
-76 SLKKEL
+76 
-82 KAPLKGS
+82 GS
-89 YEGFARE
+89 TEGFERE
-96 AERTYS
+96 TTRTF
-102 KMYKKYKSQGFDDE
+102 KKIYKKYKSQGFDNK
-116 TAKHKAG
+116 TAIVKAG
-123 WSPEFDEVMGRW
+123 QSPEVRDVLGRWDAFDEKMG
-135 NAFNESMEEFERRTS
+135 ELEKQTS
-150 KAHRQ
+150 KAHVA
-155 LAEVRKTGYDI
+155 LVRFQKTGYDI
-166 VTLPF
+166 ATRWLQP
-171 QGMKRGLSSIF
+171 MKMGLSSIF
-182 STLGNGLKQTAQFKA
+182 STLGKGLKETAQFKA
-197 LALLFRKIKNSDFG
+197 LANVFQKIKNSRFG
-211 EAVGKWAGSIKTAIK
+211 EWFRHLGTAIK

-242 AGVITGVVF
+242 AGAMTAVVF

-259 IDKGSQKMNMSAEQY
+259 IDKGSQRMNMSAEQY
-274 QKWSYAMELSGS
+274 QKWAYAMELSGS

-300 QISQAVNGTEESQKA
+300 QISQAVNGTKESQKA

-322 LKDAQ
+322 LKDTK

-341 VSLQSMDN
+341 VSLQNMDN

-363 STSKLNP
+363 SVSKLNP
-370 LLNNNANFLK
+370 LLNNNANFLRE
-380 DVVRTQDALGS
+380 VVRTQNALGS
-391 QMSGSL
+391 QMSDNL
-397 VSASAKFQD
+397 VAESAKFQD
-406 AITTMKQGWQ
+406 AIATLGQAWQ
-416 GFKNVLG
+416 GFKNLLG
-423 ETFMPVIQKV
+423 ETFLPIIQKV
-433 VVWVTVAIA
+433 VVWITVAIA
-442 KISALLRVLFG
+442 KITILLRVLFG

-469 VSSYTGAVNK
+469 VSSYAGAVSK
-479 ATDAVKKLKKQT
+479 ATDAVKEFKKQT

-498 ILQGQDTASGSGS
+498 IIQPTDMATGS
-511 GAVDAGYGI
+511 GAGAGDAGYNI
-520 DVGGGGSVGTLLPED
+520 NMGGSDGSLASLLPED

-540 ESFEKKMDQIGGKI
+540 EAFEKKMDEIGGKV
-554 AGWVTALGILGGA
+554 AGWVTGLSILAGL
-567 ILFII
+567 ILLII
-572 GGISLNIP
+572 GAFSLNIP
-580 MILAG
+580 LVLAG
-585 ATLCGIGIAVG
+585 VTLGGVGVAIGDASGTFSAWDEWLNGIGESITNWFSNTISAIGDFFSNIWNDIKDGAKSAV
-596 NGSGVLDGISPII
+596 DAI
-609 KAIVMALGT
+609 KGFFSDIGDWFYTNVI
-618 FATVLLVVKEAII
+618 E
-631 AVKGAQA
+631 
-638 ALNIVMNANPIG
+638 PIG
-650 LVIAAVAAL
+650 NFFSDLWQDIKDIA
-659 VAAFIYLWNNCE
+659 NS
-671 EFRQFFINLWEQLK
+671 
-685 EVVKAVADWFVQA
+685 VADWFVQA

-703 NFFVNLWNSIKD
+703 NFFVDTWNSIKEKASNTWD
-715 GAVNVWNGIK
+715 GIK
-725 NVFSVVGNWFYNSVI
+725 NVFSTVGNWFHDKVI
-740 SPVANFFSGMWNK
+740 SPVGDFFSGMWGK
-753 LKSGAKNAWDGIKS
+753 LKKGAKDAWSGIKD

-773 NFFGDVFSKAWKK
+773 NFFGDIFSKAWKK

-801 KDGIVKAFKTI
+801 KDGIVDAFKTI
-812 VNAIISGIN
+812 VNAIITGIN
-821 KVVAIPFNGIN
+821 KVVALPFKGIN
-832 WALNKIKSV
+832 WALNKIKNIE
-841 SILGLKPFDWISTI
+841 ILGLKPFDWIDTI

-935 KQTGTLP
+935 KQTGVLP

>member
-1 MDEQLKVRIVVDKS
+1 MDEQLKVRVVVDKS
-15 DFNKGITDVKKELK
+15 DFNKGITEVKKELK

-82 KAPLKGS
+82 KIPLKGS
-89 YEGFARE
+89 YEGYARE

-123 WSPEFDEVMGRW
+123 WSPEFEEAMGKW
-135 NAFNESMEEFERRTS
+135 NAFNTEMEELERRTS
-150 KAHRQ
+150 LAHVK
-155 LAEVRKTGYDI
+155 LVELRKTVYDMATI
-166 VTLPF
+166 PF
-171 QGMKRGLSSIF
+171 QAMKRGLSSIF

-197 LALLFRKIKNSDFG
+197 LSLLFRKLKNSKLG
-211 EAVGKWAGSIKTAIK
+211 EAVERWSGSVKTAIGENIK
-226 ESIGAIG
+226 AIKAWVKTIIYTIGAIT
-233 AWIKAIIAF
+233 A
-242 AGVITGVVF
+242 VVF

-259 IDKGSQKMNMSAEQY
+259 IDKGSQKMNMSAKQY
-274 QKWSYAMELSGS
+274 QKWAYAMELSGS

-300 QISQAVNGTEESQKA
+300 QISQAVNGTKESQKA

-322 LKDAQ
+322 LKDTK

-341 VSLQSMDN
+341 VSLQNMDN

-363 STSKLNP
+363 SVSKLNP
-370 LLNNNANFLK
+370 LLNNNANFLRE
-380 DVVRTQDALGS
+380 VVRTQNALGS
-391 QMSGSL
+391 QMSDNL
-397 VSASAKFQD
+397 VAESAKFQD
-406 AITTMKQGWQ
+406 AITTLGQAWQ
-416 GFKNVLG
+416 GFKNVIG
-423 ETFMPVIQKV
+423 ETFIPIIQKV
-433 VVWVTVAIA
+433 VVWITVAIA
-442 KISALLRVLFG
+442 KITILLRVLFG

-469 VSSYTGAVNK
+469 VSSYAGAVSK
-479 ATDAVKKLKKQT
+479 ATDAVKEFKKQT

-498 ILQGQDTASGSGS
+498 IIQPTDMATGS
-511 GAVDAGYGI
+511 GAGAGDAGYSVN
-520 DVGGGGSVGTLLPED
+520 VGGSDGSLGSLLPED
-535 ALADI
+535 ALSDI
-540 ESFEKKMDQIGGKI
+540 EAFEKKMDEIGSKV
-554 AGWVTALGILGGA
+554 AGWVTGLGILGGG

-572 GGISLNIP
+572 GALSLNIP
-580 MILAG
+580 LFLAG
-585 ATLCGIGIAVG
+585 ATLAGIGVAVG
-596 NGSGVLDGISPII
+596 DASGTFSAWGDWLDGIWESISTWFSDTISAIGDFFTNVWNDI
-609 KAIVMALGT
+609 KEGAKSAVDAIKGFFSDIGDWFYTNVIEPVGNFFSDLWQDI
-618 FATVLLVVKEAII
+618 KDI
-631 AVKGAQA
+631 AQSVG
-638 ALNIVMNANPIG
+638 
-650 LVIAAVAAL
+650 
-659 VAAFIYLWNNCE
+659 
-671 EFRQFFINLWEQLK
+671 
-685 EVVKAVADWFVQA
+685 DWFVQA

-703 NFFVNLWNSIKD
+703 DFFVDIWNSIKEKASNTWD
-715 GAVNVWNGIK
+715 GIK
-725 NVFSVVGNWFYNSVI
+725 NVFSTVGNWFHDKVI
-740 SPVANFFSGMWNK
+740 SPVGDFFSGMWGK
-753 LKSGAKNAWDGIKS
+753 LKKGAKDAWAGIKD

-773 NFFGDVFSKAWKK
+773 NFFGDIFSKAWKK

-801 KDGIVKAFKTI
+801 KDGIVDAFKTI
-812 VNAIISGIN
+812 VNAIITGIN
-821 KVVAIPFNGIN
+821 KVVALPFKGIN
-832 WALNKIKSV
+832 WALNKIKNIE
-841 SILGLKPFDWISTI
+841 ILGLKPFDWIDTI

-887 LEANTQ
+887 LESNTQ

-898 AEKINQRQG
+898 ADKINQRQG

>member
-1 MDEQLKVRIVVDKS
+1 MDEQLKVKIVVDKS

-38 VSGVSQEVK
+38 VSGVSQEIK

-53 KQSIASAIG
+53 KQSIATAIG
-62 VAIPTIGRIRNEIK
+62 VAIPQIGLVKKEIRALKNEIK
-76 SLKKEL
+76 
-82 KAPLKGS
+82 GS
-89 YEGFARE
+89 TEGFERE
-96 AERTYS
+96 TTRTF
-102 KMYKKYKSQGFDDE
+102 KKIYKKYKSQGFDNK
-116 TAKHKAG
+116 TAIVKAG
-123 WSPEFDEVMGRW
+123 QSPEVRDVLGRWDAFDEKMG
-135 NAFNESMEEFERRTS
+135 ELEKQTS
-150 KAHRQ
+150 KAHVA
-155 LAEVRKTGYDI
+155 LVRFQKTGYDI
-166 VTLPF
+166 ATRWLQP
-171 QGMKRGLSSIF
+171 MKMGLSSIF
-182 STLGNGLKQTAQFKA
+182 STLGKGLKETAQFKA
-197 LALLFRKIKNSDFG
+197 LANVFQKIKNSRFG
-211 EAVGKWAGSIKTAIK
+211 EWFRHLGTAIK

-242 AGVITGVVF
+242 AGAMTAVVF

-259 IDKGSQKMNMSAEQY
+259 IDKGSQRMNMSAEQY
-274 QKWSYAMELSGS
+274 QKWAYAMALSGS

-300 QISQAVNGTEESQKA
+300 QISQAVNGTKESQKA

-322 LKDAQ
+322 LKDTK

-341 VSLQSMDN
+341 VSLQNMDN

-363 STSKLNP
+363 SVSKLNP
-370 LLNNNANFLK
+370 LLNNNANFLRE
-380 DVVRTQDALGS
+380 VVRTQNALGS
-391 QMSGSL
+391 QMSDNL
-397 VSASAKFQD
+397 VAESAKFQD
-406 AITTMKQGWQ
+406 AIATLGQAWQ
-416 GFKNVLG
+416 GFTNVLG
-423 ETFMPVIQKV
+423 ETFIPIIQKI
-433 VVWVTVAIA
+433 VVWITVAIA
-442 KISALLRVLFG
+442 KITILLRVLFG

-469 VSSYTGAVNK
+469 VSSYAGAVSK
-479 ATDAVKKLKKQT
+479 ATDAVKEFKKQT

-498 ILQGQDTASGSGS
+498 IIQPTDMATGS
-511 GAVDAGYGI
+511 GAGAGDAGYNI
-520 DVGGGGSVGTLLPED
+520 NMGGSDGSLASLLPED

-540 ESFEKKMDQIGGKI
+540 EAFEKKMDEIGSKV
-554 AGWVTALGILGGA
+554 AGWVTGLSILAGL
-567 ILFII
+567 ILLII
-572 GGISLNIP
+572 GAFSLNIP
-580 MILAG
+580 LVLAG
-585 ATLCGIGIAVG
+585 VTLGGVGVAIGDASGTFSAWDEWLNGIGESITNWFSNTISAIGDFFSNIWNDIKDGAKSAV
-596 NGSGVLDGISPII
+596 DAI
-609 KAIVMALGT
+609 KGFFSDIGDWFYTNVI
-618 FATVLLVVKEAII
+618 E
-631 AVKGAQA
+631 
-638 ALNIVMNANPIG
+638 PIG
-650 LVIAAVAAL
+650 NFFSDLWQDIKDIA
-659 VAAFIYLWNNCE
+659 NS
-671 EFRQFFINLWEQLK
+671 
-685 EVVKAVADWFVQA
+685 VADWFVQA

-703 NFFVNLWNSIKD
+703 NFFVDTWNSIKEKASNTWD
-715 GAVNVWNGIK
+715 GIK
-725 NVFSVVGNWFYNSVI
+725 NVFSTVGNWFHDKVI
-740 SPVANFFSGMWNK
+740 SPVGDFFSGMWGK
-753 LKSGAKNAWDGIKS
+753 LKKGAKDAWSGIKD

-773 NFFGDVFSKAWKK
+773 NFFGDIFSKAWKK

-801 KDGIVKAFKTI
+801 KDGIVDAFKTI
-812 VNAIISGIN
+812 VNAIITGIN
-821 KVVAIPFNGIN
+821 KVVALPFKGIN
-832 WALNKIKSV
+832 WALNKIKNIE
-841 SILGLKPFDWISTI
+841 ILGLKPFDWIDTI

-935 KQTGTLP
+935 KQTGVLP

>member
-53 KQSIASAIG
+53 KQSIATAIG
-62 VAIPTIGRIRNEIK
+62 VAIPQIGRVKKEIRALKNEI
-76 SLKKEL
+76 
-82 KAPLKGS
+82 KGS

-96 AERTYS
+96 YDRTYS
-102 KMYKKYKSQGFDDE
+102 KMYKKYKSQGFDDK
-116 TAKHKAG
+116 TAQKKAA
-123 WSPEFDEVMGRW
+123 WSPELDKVMGRW
-135 NAFNESMEEFERRTS
+135 DDFNEKMGELEFQTS
-150 KAHRQ
+150 KAHRR
-155 LAEVRKTGYDI
+155 LVEVQKTGYDI
-166 VTLPF
+166 ATRWLQP
-171 QGMKRGLSSIF
+171 MKRGLSSIF

-197 LALLFRKIKNSDFG
+197 LALLFRKIKDSKFG
-211 EAVGKWAGSIKTAIK
+211 EAVGKWAGSVKTSIGENIRAIK
-226 ESIGAIG
+226 AWVKTIVYTIGAIT
-233 AWIKAIIAF
+233 A
-242 AGVITGVVF
+242 VVF

-259 IDKGSQKMNMSAEQY
+259 IDKGSQKMNMSAKQY
-274 QKWSYAMELSGS
+274 QKWAYAMELSGS

-300 QISQAVNGTEESQKA
+300 QISQAVNGTKESQKA

-322 LKDAQ
+322 LKDTK

-341 VSLQSMDN
+341 VSLQNMDN

-363 STSKLNP
+363 SVSKLNP
-370 LLNNNANFLK
+370 LLNNNANFLRE
-380 DVVRTQDALGS
+380 VVRTQNALGS
-391 QMSGSL
+391 QMSDNL
-397 VSASAKFQD
+397 VAESAKFQD
-406 AITTMKQGWQ
+406 SLTNMKQAWQ
-416 GFKNVLG
+416 GFTNVLG
-423 ETFMPVIQKV
+423 ETFIPIIQKV
-433 VVWVTVAIA
+433 VVWITVAIA
-442 KISALLRVLFG
+442 KITILLRALFG
-453 IKKDKSSETMN
+453 VKKDKSSETMN

-469 VSSYTGAVNK
+469 VSSYAGAVNN
-479 ATDAVKKLKKQT
+479 ATNAVKEFKKQT

-498 ILQGQDTASGSGS
+498 IIQPTDMATGSGA
-511 GAVDAGYGI
+511 GAVDAGYG
-520 DVGGGGSVGTLLPED
+520 VNMGGSEGSLGSLLPED

-540 ESFEKKMDQIGGKI
+540 EAFEKKMDEIGGKV
-554 AGWVTALGILGGA
+554 AGWVTGLSILVGLILLIVGALSLNLPLVLVGMTLGG
-567 ILFII
+567 I
-572 GGISLNIP
+572 GV
-580 MILAG
+580 
-585 ATLCGIGIAVG
+585 GIGDA
-596 NGSGVLDGISPII
+596 S
-609 KAIVMALGT
+609 GT
-618 FATVLLVVKEAII
+618 FSAWGEWLNGIGESISNWFSDTISAIGDFFSNI
-631 AVKGAQA
+631 WNDIKDGAKSAVDAIKGFFSDIGDWFYT
-638 ALNIVMNANPIG
+638 NVIEPIG
-650 LVIAAVAAL
+650 NFFSDLWQDIKDIAQSVG
-659 VAAFIYLWNNCE
+659 
-671 EFRQFFINLWEQLK
+671 
-685 EVVKAVADWFVQA
+685 DWFVQA

-703 NFFVNLWNSIKD
+703 NFFVDTWNSIKEKASNTWD
-715 GAVNVWNGIK
+715 GIK
-725 NVFSVVGNWFYNSVI
+725 NIFSTIGNWFHDKVI
-740 SPVANFFSGMWNK
+740 SPVADFFSGMWGKVKN
-753 LKSGAKNAWDGIKS
+753 GAKDAWDGIKN

-773 NFFGDVFSKAWKK
+773 NFFGDIFSKAWKK

-801 KDGIVKAFKTI
+801 KDGIVDAFKTI
-812 VNAIISGIN
+812 VNAIITGIN
-821 KVVAIPFNGIN
+821 KVIALPFKGIN
-832 WALNKIKSV
+832 WALNKIKSID
-841 SILGLKPFDWISTI
+841 ILGLKPFDWIDTI

-942 LVFA
+942 LVFT

>member
-1 MDEQLKVRIVVDKS
+1 MDEQLKVKIVVDKS

-29 STANSTKQG
+29 STADSTKQG

-53 KQSIASAIG
+53 KQSIATAIG
-62 VAIPTIGRIRNEIK
+62 IAIPQIGLVKKEIRSLKNEIK
-76 SLKKEL
+76 
-82 KAPLKGS
+82 GS
-89 YEGFARE
+89 TEGFERE
-96 AERTYS
+96 TTRTFQ
-102 KMYKKYKSQGFDDE
+102 KIYKKYKSQGFDNK
-116 TAKHKAG
+116 TAIVKAG
-123 WSPEFDEVMGRW
+123 QSKEVNEILGKWDAFDEKMG
-135 NAFNESMEEFERRTS
+135 ELEKQTS
-150 KAHRQ
+150 KAHVA
-155 LAEVRKTGYDI
+155 LVRFQKTGYDI
-166 VTLPF
+166 ATRWLQP
-171 QGMKRGLSSIF
+171 MKRGLSSIF
-182 STLGNGLKQTAQFKA
+182 STLGNGLKATAQFKA
-197 LALLFRKIKNSDFG
+197 LANVFQRIKNSRFG
-211 EAVGKWAGSIKTAIK
+211 EWFRHLGTAIK

-242 AGVITGVVF
+242 AGAMIAVVF

-300 QISQAVNGTEESQKA
+300 QISQAVNGTKESQKA

-322 LKDAQ
+322 LKDTK

-341 VSLQSMDN
+341 VSLQNMDN

-363 STSKLNP
+363 SVSKLNP
-370 LLNNNANFLK
+370 LLNNNANFLRE
-380 DVVRTQDALGS
+380 VVRTQNALGS
-391 QMSGSL
+391 QMSDNL
-397 VSASAKFQD
+397 VAQSAKFQD
-406 AITTMKQGWQ
+406 AITTLGQAWQ
-416 GFKNVLG
+416 GFTNLLG
-423 ETFMPVIQKV
+423 ETFLPIIQKI
-433 VVWVTVAIA
+433 VVWITVAIA
-442 KISALLRVLFG
+442 KITILLRVLFG

-469 VSSYTGAVNK
+469 VSSYAGAVSK
-479 ATDAVKKLKKQT
+479 ATDAVKEFKKQT

-498 ILQGQDTASGSGS
+498 IIQPTDMATGSGA
-511 GAVDAGYGI
+511 GAVDAGYGMNM
-520 DVGGGGSVGTLLPED
+520 GGSDGSIGSLLPED

-540 ESFEKKMDQIGGKI
+540 EAFEKKMDDIGGKV
-554 AGWVTALGILGGA
+554 AGWVTGLSILAGMILLIVGA
-567 ILFII
+567 F
-572 GGISLNIP
+572 SLNIP
-580 MILAG
+580 LVLAG
-585 ATLCGIGIAVG
+585 VTLAGIGVSIGDA
-596 NGSGVLDGISPII
+596 S
-609 KAIVMALGT
+609 GT
-618 FATVLLVVKEAII
+618 FSAWDEWLNGIGESISNWCSNAISDI
-631 AVKGAQA
+631 GDFFTNVWNDIKDGAKSAVDAIKGFFSDIGDWFYT
-638 ALNIVMNANPIG
+638 NVIEPIG
-650 LVIAAVAAL
+650 NFFSDLWQDIKDIAQSVG
-659 VAAFIYLWNNCE
+659 
-671 EFRQFFINLWEQLK
+671 
-685 EVVKAVADWFVQA
+685 DWFVEA

-703 NFFVNLWNSIKD
+703 NFFVDTWNSIKEKASNTWD
-715 GAVNVWNGIK
+715 GIK
-725 NVFSVVGNWFYNSVI
+725 NVFSTVGNWFHEKVI
-740 SPVANFFSGMWNK
+740 SPVGDFFSGMWGK
-753 LKSGAKNAWDGIKS
+753 LKKGAKDAWSGIKD

-773 NFFGDVFSKAWKK
+773 NFFGDIFSKAWKK

-801 KDGIVKAFKTI
+801 KDGIVDAFKTI
-812 VNAIISGIN
+812 VNAIITGIN
-821 KVVAIPFNGIN
+821 KVVALPFKGIN
-832 WALNKIKSV
+832 WALNKIKNIE
-841 SILGLKPFDWISTI
+841 ILGLKPFDWIDTI

>member
-1 MDEQLKVRIVVDKS
+1 MDEQLKVKIVVDKS

-29 STANSTKQG
+29 STADSTKQG

-53 KQSIASAIG
+53 KQSIATAIG
-62 VAIPTIGRIRNEIK
+62 VAIPQIGRVKKEVNALKNEI
-76 SLKKEL
+76 
-82 KAPLKGS
+82 KGS

-96 AERTYS
+96 YERTYS
-102 KMYKKYKSQGFDDE
+102 KMYKKYKSQGFDNK
-116 TAKHKAG
+116 TAQHKAA
-123 WSPEFDEVMGRW
+123 WSPEVNNAMKKWD
-135 NAFNESMEEFERRTS
+135 AFNESMGELERRTS
-150 KAHRQ
+150 TAYVR
-155 LAEVRKTGYDI
+155 LVELRKTVYD
-166 VTLPF
+166 VATLPF
-171 QGMKRGLSSIF
+171 QGIKRGLSSIF

-197 LALLFRKIKNSDFG
+197 LSSLFRKIKNSDFG
-211 EAVGKWAGSIKTAIK
+211 EAVSKWAGSIKTAIK

-259 IDKGSQKMNMSAEQY
+259 IDKGSQKMNMSAKQY
-274 QKWSYAMELSGS
+274 QKWAYAMKLSGS

-300 QISQAVNGTEESQKA
+300 QISQAVNGTKESQKA

-322 LKDAQ
+322 LKDAN

-341 VSLQSMDN
+341 VSLQNMDN

-363 STSKLNP
+363 SVSKLNP
-370 LLNNNANFLK
+370 LLNNNANLLRE
-380 DVVRTQDALGS
+380 VVRTQNALGS
-391 QMSGSL
+391 QMSDNL
-397 VSASAKFQD
+397 VAESAKFQD
-406 AITTMKQGWQ
+406 AIATLGQAWQ
-416 GFKNVLG
+416 GFKNLLG
-423 ETFMPVIQKV
+423 ETFLPIIQKV
-433 VVWVTVAIA
+433 VVWITVAIA
-442 KISALLRVLFG
+442 KITILLRVLFG

-469 VSSYTGAVNK
+469 VSSYAGAVSK
-479 ATDAVKKLKKQT
+479 ATDAVKEFKKQT

-498 ILQGQDTASGSGS
+498 IIQPTDMATGSGA
-511 GAVDAGYGI
+511 GAVDAGYG
-520 DVGGGGSVGTLLPED
+520 VNMGGSEGSIGSLLPED

-540 ESFEKKMDQIGGKI
+540 EAFEKKMDDIGGKV
-554 AGWVTALGILGGA
+554 AGWVTGLSILAGMILLIVGA
-567 ILFII
+567 F
-572 GGISLNIP
+572 SLNIP
-580 MILAG
+580 LVLAG
-585 ATLCGIGIAVG
+585 VTLAGIGVSIGDA
-596 NGSGVLDGISPII
+596 S
-609 KAIVMALGT
+609 GT
-618 FATVLLVVKEAII
+618 FSAWDEWLNGIWESISTWFSDTISAIGDFFTNVWNDI
-631 AVKGAQA
+631 KDGAKSAVDAIKGFFSDIGDWFYT
-638 ALNIVMNANPIG
+638 NVIEPIG
-650 LVIAAVAAL
+650 NFFSDLWQDIKDIAQSVG
-659 VAAFIYLWNNCE
+659 
-671 EFRQFFINLWEQLK
+671 
-685 EVVKAVADWFVQA
+685 DWFVQA

-703 NFFVNLWNSIKD
+703 NFFVDTWNSIKEKASNTWD
-715 GAVNVWNGIK
+715 GIK
-725 NVFSVVGNWFYNSVI
+725 NVFSTVGNWFHDKVI
-740 SPVANFFSGMWNK
+740 SPVGDFFSGMWGK
-753 LKSGAKNAWDGIKS
+753 LKKGAKDAWAGIKD

-773 NFFGDVFSKAWKK
+773 NFFGDIFSKAWKK

-801 KDGIVKAFKTI
+801 KDGIVDAFKTI
-812 VNAIISGIN
+812 VNAIITGIN
-821 KVVAIPFNGIN
+821 KVVALPFKGIN
-832 WALNKIKSV
+832 WALNKIKNIE
-841 SILGLKPFDWISTI
+841 ILGLKPFDWIDTI